1 MQPIKLEIF
10 LDDKTLA
17 GMKSVEGNLA
27 ALESFNRQMVERLQ
41 GELKQLE
48 RQYKQLQK
56 QGLAGDRELAD
67 IQALKGV
74 IGSLK
79 DEIKAYEA
87 AKRQANE
94 TPLVAHDPAPKL
106 NQVKMTMAQIAREL
120 PSLAMGPQMFFLAIS
135 NNIPMFTDAVSNA
148 RREYELMTAAGKKAT
163 PVWKQVASA
172 MFSPQTA
179 LATLITLTVMY
190 SKEIWASIKGLGG
203 ARDATLELLSAE
215 QEMALARN
223 KAQESIKK
231 ERAELELIY
240 SKLRDTSLST
250 RERTA
255 AINEWVKRYPEY
267 AGILDGE
274 QVSLSKLESSYR
286 ALSKEIYANAVAR
299 NYADRIADLSVRKEK
314 EEIRR
319 LNQKLT
325 VARAEE
331 DLKKQEED
339 FSRKEQEGFGTATAK
354 IDARKKV
361 EASRRNVEEQ
371 KRIYNDILGNLQ
383 AYENNIAAIEK
394 RIKTADLFP
403 QPEEGTY
410 DYWTAQKE
418 RSEAVLKEI
427 RSDIKR
433 TLDEAAGEGR
443 DLFSLG
449 IDKSTVEAYRKA
461 TGELKTAEKELKAY
475 ETKERR
481 VPGRTPT
488 DYQNELSDARLR
500 AQRKLEDAR
509 IALMAE
515 GSAKRKALLRQ
526 EYEQTL
532 AAIDKEERELLSR
545 LEKSKKAGNPVAPG
559 EADRIRQDASSQR
572 VIAGVQYMQEVYEE
586 EKQFR
591 EKDRQAWIDYNRE
604 YGSYQEKR
612 LAITQ
617 DYALK
622 IAAAETEGEKAM
634 LKRRREDELKEL
646 DFGEFKK
653 TVNLADV
660 FGNLDTQSTEA
671 LSALRDKLK
680 EYISGAAKE
689 LRPSDLKQL
698 QDALTNIDLKLAD
711 RKPFRE
717 LKRSMDEYAKAQESV
732 QKAQEDLNTVMAGGK
747 VITGVYRD
755 ETGKL
760 TTKLLTQEQA
770 EKKLTEAQ
778 ENRRRK
784 RTAMAQSLQ
793 GVAGEMSSYGQAAD
807 DVVSMLEGF
816 GVSEDENAKRV
827 IEGFNTMSEGIGQFA
842 NSMLSGDIGGMISG
856 VVNTAGGFVKTLGSL
871 FGTDWGG
878 QRSERRY
885 QQAKE
890 RYESYMAVLDKV
902 IAKQKELVASMETD
916 TLANANNSYKKA
928 GELLQQQEE
937 YAREMGKAYLNAG
950 ASKGFLGIGSKASH
964 GTKQREDISSTAWE
978 QARRVLGS
986 DFSKVAD
993 GRMTGLFDLS
1003 YEKLVELRDEATG
1016 FWSELHEDTRKYLEQ
1031 IIESEEAWLEVQ
1043 ETRKE
1048 AMTGISF
1055 ENVRSSFLDMLM
1067 DMDSSTADFADNFE
1081 KYMQKA
1087 MLNSMLSESYNERIK
1102 EWYDSFAEAMEEK
1115 TEWRTGWSGLRRK
1128 RTQVVT
1134 EAAGVLNQA
1143 EHDMLKEAWD
1153 SIVSDALAQ
1162 RDAMKEIFG
1171 WKGDGTESQS
1181 GRGGAFTAMTQEQ
1194 GTLLEGLF
1202 TSLQD
1207 HASGMHKLLE
1217 ELAKSR
1223 KEDHDLLVSIAENTA
1238 YCRYLE
1244 GINEIMEYF
1253 RNNGIKVS

>member
-10 LDDKTLA
+10 LDDRTLA
-17 GMKSVEGNLA
+17 GMKSAEGNIA

-48 RQYKQLQK
+48 RQYRQLQK

-74 IGSLK
+74 IGGLK

-87 AKRQANE
+87 AKRQAGE

-106 NQVKMTMAQIAREL
+106 NQVRMTMAQIAREL

-148 RREYELMTAAGKKAT
+148 RKEYELMTAAGKKAT
-163 PVWKQVASA
+163 PVWKQVAASL
-172 MFSPQTA
+172 FSPQTA
-179 LATLITLTVMY
+179 LAALITLTVVY
-190 SKEIWASIKGLGG
+190 GKEIGEWIKGLFGG
-203 ARDATLELLSAE
+203 KNAMDELRESMRETYEVEKEANTTFVKSRFEMDRVIKSVKEFKGSKEEERKKVTELNRTYGETFGYYQTLSEWYDTLMKKSSDYIEVLVLEQKARKWLDKAVEESDKADKLKAEGVEAHRPWFGAGGKIHKFFGGGSTDQFGSNPALVAYNRKFKGIYDAEE
-215 QEMALARN
+215 DAL
-223 KAQESIKK
+223 K
-231 ERAELELIY
+231 RAEEFQD
-240 SKLRDTSLST
+240 K
-250 RERTA
+250 A
-255 AINEWVKRYPEY
+255 ARIKEGTNINTV
-267 AGILDGE
+267 
-274 QVSLSKLESSYR
+274 VSGSVEELESSIAEKR
-286 ALSKEIYANAVAR
+286 KALK
-299 NYADRIADLSVRKEK
+299 
-314 EEIRR
+314 
-319 LNQKLT
+319 KLT
-325 VARAEE
+325 NKEDYEAAMKVIEAEE
-331 DLKKQEED
+331 KKLETIT
-339 FSRKEQEGFGTATAK
+339 G
-354 IDARKKV
+354 KKNKDGGRN
-361 EASRRNVEEQ
+361 AS
-371 KRIYNDILGNLQ
+371 
-383 AYENNIAAIEK
+383 
-394 RIKTADLFP
+394 
-403 QPEEGTY
+403 
-410 DYWTAQKE
+410 
-418 RSEAVLKEI
+418 
-427 RSDIKR
+427 
-433 TLDEAAGEGR
+433 
-443 DLFSLG
+443 
-449 IDKSTVEAYRKA
+449 
-461 TGELKTAEKELKAY
+461 
-475 ETKERR
+475 
-481 VPGRTPT
+481 
-488 DYQNELSDARLR
+488 DYQDALSDARLR

-572 VIAGVQYMQEVYEE
+572 VVAGVQYMQDVYDE

-660 FGNLDTQSTEA
+660 FGNLDTQSTES

-717 LKRSMDEYAKAQESV
+717 LKRSMDEYAKAQGTV

-747 VITGVYRD
+747 VITGLYRD

-760 TTKLLTQEQA
+760 VTGLLTQEQA

-816 GVSEDENAKRV
+816 GVSVDENAKRV

-964 GTKQREDISSTAWE
+964 GTKQREGISSTAWE

-1031 IIESEEAWLEVQ
+1031 IIESEEAWQEVQ

-1055 ENVRSSFLDMLM
+1055 ESVRSSFLDMLM

-1081 KYMQKA
+1081 KYMQRA
-1087 MLNSMLSESYNERIK
+1087 MLNSMLSESYNERLRK
-1102 EWYDSFAEAMEEK
+1102 WYDSFAEAMEEK
-1115 TEWRTGWSGLRRK
+1115 TEWRTGQGRRGRNRYK
-1128 RTQVVT
+1128 VTT
-1134 EAAGVLNQA
+1134 EAAGVLSQTEYDA
-1143 EHDMLKEAWD
+1143 LKESWD
-1153 SIVSDALAQ
+1153 SIVSDALAE

-1171 WKGDGTESQS
+1171 WQGDPASSQS
-1181 GRGGAFTAMTQEQ
+1181 GRNGASTTMTQEQ

-1244 GINEIMEYF
+1244 SINEIMEYF
-1253 RNNGIKVS
+1253 RNNGIEVS

>member
-10 LDDKTLA
+10 LDDRTLA
-17 GMKSVEGNLA
+17 GMKSAEGNIA

-48 RQYKQLQK
+48 RQYRQLQK

-74 IGSLK
+74 IGGLK

-87 AKRQANE
+87 AKRQAGE

-106 NQVKMTMAQIAREL
+106 NQVRMTMAQIAREL

-148 RREYELMTAAGKKAT
+148 RKEYELMTAAGKKAT
-163 PVWKQVASA
+163 PVWKQVAASL
-172 MFSPQTA
+172 FSPQTA
-179 LATLITLTVMY
+179 LAALITLTVVY
-190 SKEIWASIKGLGG
+190 GKEIGEWIKGLFGG
-203 ARDATLELLSAE
+203 KNAMDELRESMRETYEVEKEANATFVKSRF
-215 QEMALARN
+215 EMDRV
-223 KAQESIKK
+223 IKSVK
-231 ERAELELIY
+231 EF
-240 SKLRDTSLST
+240 K
-250 RERTA
+250 
-255 AINEWVKRYPEY
+255 
-267 AGILDGE
+267 G
-274 QVSLSKLESSYR
+274 
-286 ALSKEIYANAVAR
+286 SKEEERKKVTELNRTYGETFGYYQTLSEWYDTLMKKSSDYIEVLVLEQKARKWLDKAVEESDKADKLKAEGAESHRPWFGAGGKIHKFFGGGSTDQFGSDPASVAYNKMLKDIYDA
-299 NYADRIADLSVRKEK
+299 
-314 EEIRR
+314 EEDA
-319 LNQKLT
+319 LK
-325 VARAEE
+325 RAEE
-331 DLKKQEED
+331 FQDKAARIKEGTNINTVVSGSVEELENSIAEKRKALKKLTNKED
-339 FSRKEQEGFGTATAK
+339 
-354 IDARKKV
+354 
-361 EASRRNVEEQ
+361 
-371 KRIYNDILGNLQ
+371 Y
-383 AYENNIAAIEK
+383 
-394 RIKTADLFP
+394 
-403 QPEEGTY
+403 
-410 DYWTAQKE
+410 
-418 RSEAVLKEI
+418 
-427 RSDIKR
+427 
-433 TLDEAAGEGR
+433 EAAMKVIEAEEKKLETITGKKNKDGGR
-443 DLFSLG
+443 NAS
-449 IDKSTVEAYRKA
+449 
-461 TGELKTAEKELKAY
+461 
-475 ETKERR
+475 
-481 VPGRTPT
+481 
-488 DYQNELSDARLR
+488 DYQDALSDARLR

-572 VIAGVQYMQEVYEE
+572 VVAGVQYMQDVYDE

-634 LKRRREDELKEL
+634 LKRRCEDELKEL

-660 FGNLDTQSTEA
+660 FGNLDAQSTEA

-717 LKRSMDEYAKAQESV
+717 LKRSMDEYANAQGTV
-732 QKAQEDLNTVMAGGK
+732 QKAQEDLNTVMTGGK
-747 VITGVYRD
+747 VITGLYRD

-760 TTKLLTQEQA
+760 VTGLLTQEQA

-816 GVSEDENAKRV
+816 GVSVDENAKRV

-964 GTKQREDISSTAWE
+964 GTKQREGISSTAWE

-1031 IIESEEAWLEVQ
+1031 IIESEEAWQEVQ

-1055 ENVRSSFLDMLM
+1055 ESVRSSFLDMLM

-1081 KYMQKA
+1081 KYMQRA
-1087 MLNSMLSESYNERIK
+1087 MLNSMLSESYNERLRK
-1102 EWYDSFAEAMEEK
+1102 WYDSFAEAMEEK
-1115 TEWRTGWSGLRRK
+1115 TEWRTGQGRRGRNRYK
-1128 RTQVVT
+1128 VTT
-1134 EAAGVLNQA
+1134 EAAGVLSQTEYDA
-1143 EHDMLKEAWD
+1143 LKESWD
-1153 SIVSDALAQ
+1153 SIVSDALAE

-1171 WKGDGTESQS
+1171 WQGDPASSQS
-1181 GRGGAFTAMTQEQ
+1181 GRNGAFTTMTQEQ

-1244 GINEIMEYF
+1244 SINEIMEYF
-1253 RNNGIKVS
+1253 RNNGIEVS

>member
-10 LDDKTLA
+10 LDDRTLA
-17 GMKSVEGNLA
+17 GMKSAEGNIA

-48 RQYKQLQK
+48 RQYRQLQK

-74 IGSLK
+74 IGGLK

-87 AKRQANE
+87 AKKQAGE

-106 NQVKMTMAQIAREL
+106 NQVRMTMAQIAREL

-148 RREYELMTAAGKKAT
+148 RKEYELMTAAGKKAT
-163 PVWKQVASA
+163 PVWKQVAASL
-172 MFSPQTA
+172 FSPQTA
-179 LATLITLTVMY
+179 LAALITLTVVY
-190 SKEIWASIKGLGG
+190 GKEIGEWIKGLFGG
-203 ARDATLELLSAE
+203 KNAMDELRESMRETYEVEKEANATFVKSRFEMDRVIKSVKEFKGSKEEERKKVTELNRTYGETFGYYQTLSEWYDTLMKKSSDYIEILVLEQKARKWLDKAVEESDKADKLKAEGAESHRPWFGAGGKIHKFFGGGSTDQFGSDPALVAYNRKLKGIYDAEE
-215 QEMALARN
+215 DAL
-223 KAQESIKK
+223 K
-231 ERAELELIY
+231 RAEEFQD
-240 SKLRDTSLST
+240 K
-250 RERTA
+250 A
-255 AINEWVKRYPEY
+255 ARIKEGTNINTV
-267 AGILDGE
+267 
-274 QVSLSKLESSYR
+274 VSGSVEELESSIAEKR
-286 ALSKEIYANAVAR
+286 KALK
-299 NYADRIADLSVRKEK
+299 
-314 EEIRR
+314 
-319 LNQKLT
+319 KLT
-325 VARAEE
+325 NKEDYEAAMKVIEAEE
-331 DLKKQEED
+331 KKLETIT
-339 FSRKEQEGFGTATAK
+339 G
-354 IDARKKV
+354 KKNKDGGRN
-361 EASRRNVEEQ
+361 AS
-371 KRIYNDILGNLQ
+371 
-383 AYENNIAAIEK
+383 
-394 RIKTADLFP
+394 
-403 QPEEGTY
+403 
-410 DYWTAQKE
+410 
-418 RSEAVLKEI
+418 
-427 RSDIKR
+427 
-433 TLDEAAGEGR
+433 
-443 DLFSLG
+443 
-449 IDKSTVEAYRKA
+449 
-461 TGELKTAEKELKAY
+461 
-475 ETKERR
+475 
-481 VPGRTPT
+481 
-488 DYQNELSDARLR
+488 DYQDALSDARLR

-572 VIAGVQYMQEVYEE
+572 VVAGVQYMQDVYDE

-660 FGNLDTQSTEA
+660 FGNLDAQSTEA
-671 LSALRDKLK
+671 LSTLRDKLK

-717 LKRSMDEYAKAQESV
+717 LKRSMDEYANAQETV

-747 VITGVYRD
+747 VITGLYRD

-760 TTKLLTQEQA
+760 VTGLLTQEQA
-770 EKKLTEAQ
+770 EKKLAEAQ

-816 GVSEDENAKRV
+816 GVSVDENAKRV

-964 GTKQREDISSTAWE
+964 GTKQREGISSTAWE

-1031 IIESEEAWLEVQ
+1031 IIESEEAWQEVQ

-1055 ENVRSSFLDMLM
+1055 ESVRSSFLDMLM

-1087 MLNSMLSESYNERIK
+1087 MLNSMLSESYNGRLR

-1115 TEWRTGWSGLRRK
+1115 TEWRTGQGRRGRNRYK
-1128 RTQVVT
+1128 VTT
-1134 EAAGVLNQA
+1134 EAAGVLSQTEYDA
-1143 EHDMLKEAWD
+1143 LKDSWN
-1153 SIVSDALAQ
+1153 SIVSDALAE

-1171 WKGDGTESQS
+1171 WQGDPASSQS
-1181 GRGGAFTAMTQEQ
+1181 GRSGAFTTMTQEQ

-1223 KEDHDLLVSIAENTA
+1223 KEDRDLLVSIAENTA

-1244 GINEIMEYF
+1244 SINEIMEYF
-1253 RNNGIKVS
+1253 RNNGIEVS

>member
-1 MQPIKLEIF
+1 
-10 LDDKTLA
+10 
-17 GMKSVEGNLA
+17 MKSAEGNIA

-148 RREYELMTAAGKKAT
+148 RKEYELMTAAGKKAT
-163 PVWKQVASA
+163 PVWKQVAASL
-172 MFSPQTA
+172 FSPQTA
-179 LATLITLTVMY
+179 LAALITLTVVY
-190 SKEIWASIKGLGG
+190 GKEIGEWIKGLFGG
-203 ARDATLELLSAE
+203 KNAMDELRESMRETYEVEKEANATFVKSRF
-215 QEMALARN
+215 EMDRV
-223 KAQESIKK
+223 IK
-231 ERAELELIY
+231 
-240 SKLRDTSLST
+240 SV
-250 RERTA
+250 REF
-255 AINEWVKRYPEY
+255 K
-267 AGILDGE
+267 G
-274 QVSLSKLESSYR
+274 
-286 ALSKEIYANAVAR
+286 SKEEERKKVTELNRTYGETFGYYQTLSEWYDTLMKKSSDYIEILVLEQKARKWLDKAVEESDKADKLKAEGVESHRPWFGAGGKIHKFFGGGSTDQFGSDPALVAYNKMLKDIYDA
-299 NYADRIADLSVRKEK
+299 
-314 EEIRR
+314 EEDA
-319 LNQKLT
+319 LK
-325 VARAEE
+325 RAEE
-331 DLKKQEED
+331 FQDKAARIKEGTNINTVVSGSVEELENSIAEKRKALKKLTNKED
-339 FSRKEQEGFGTATAK
+339 
-354 IDARKKV
+354 
-361 EASRRNVEEQ
+361 
-371 KRIYNDILGNLQ
+371 Y
-383 AYENNIAAIEK
+383 
-394 RIKTADLFP
+394 
-403 QPEEGTY
+403 
-410 DYWTAQKE
+410 
-418 RSEAVLKEI
+418 
-427 RSDIKR
+427 
-433 TLDEAAGEGR
+433 EAAMKVIEAEEKKLETITGKKNKDGGR
-443 DLFSLG
+443 NAS
-449 IDKSTVEAYRKA
+449 
-461 TGELKTAEKELKAY
+461 
-475 ETKERR
+475 
-481 VPGRTPT
+481 
-488 DYQNELSDARLR
+488 DYQDALSDARLR

-559 EADRIRQDASSQR
+559 EAGRIRQDASSQR

-717 LKRSMDEYAKAQESV
+717 LKRSMDEYANAQETAR
-732 QKAQEDLNTVMAGGK
+732 QAQEDLNTVMAGGK
-747 VITGVYRD
+747 VITSLYRD

-760 TTKLLTQEQA
+760 VTELLTQEQA
-770 EKKLTEAQ
+770 EKKLSEAQ

-816 GVSEDENAKRV
+816 GVSVDENAKRV

-964 GTKQREDISSTAWE
+964 GTKQREGISSTAWE

-1031 IIESEEAWLEVQ
+1031 IIESEEAWQEVQ

-1115 TEWRTGWSGLRRK
+1115 TEWRTGQGRRGRSRYK
-1128 RTQVVT
+1128 VVT
-1134 EAAGVLNQA
+1134 EAAGVLNET

-1171 WKGDGTESQS
+1171 WQGDSAGSQS
-1181 GRGGAFTAMTQEQ
+1181 GRSGAFTTMTQEQ

>member
-10 LDDKTLA
+10 LDDRTLA
-17 GMKSVEGNLA
+17 GMKSAEGNIA

-41 GELKQLE
+41 KELKQLE
-48 RQYKQLQK
+48 RQYRQLQK

-74 IGSLK
+74 IGGLK

-87 AKRQANE
+87 AKRQAGE

-106 NQVKMTMAQIAREL
+106 NQVRMTMAQIAREL

-148 RREYELMTAAGKKAT
+148 RKEYELMTAAGKKAT
-163 PVWKQVASA
+163 PVWKQVAASL
-172 MFSPQTA
+172 FSPQTA
-179 LATLITLTVMY
+179 LAALITLTVVY
-190 SKEIWASIKGLGG
+190 RKEIGEWIKGLFGG
-203 ARDATLELLSAE
+203 KNAMDELRESMRETYEVEKEANATFVKSRFEMDRVIKSVKEFKGSKEEERKKVTELNRTYGETFGYYQTLSEWYDTLMKKSSDYIEVLVLEQKARKWLDKAVEESDKADKLKAEGVEAHRPWFGAGGKIHKFFGGGSTDQFGSDPALVAYNRKLKGIYDAEE
-215 QEMALARN
+215 DAL
-223 KAQESIKK
+223 K
-231 ERAELELIY
+231 RAEEFQD
-240 SKLRDTSLST
+240 K
-250 RERTA
+250 A
-255 AINEWVKRYPEY
+255 ARIKEGTNINTV
-267 AGILDGE
+267 
-274 QVSLSKLESSYR
+274 VSGSVEELESSIAEKR
-286 ALSKEIYANAVAR
+286 KALK
-299 NYADRIADLSVRKEK
+299 
-314 EEIRR
+314 
-319 LNQKLT
+319 KLT
-325 VARAEE
+325 NKEDYEAAMKVIEAEE
-331 DLKKQEED
+331 KKLETIT
-339 FSRKEQEGFGTATAK
+339 G
-354 IDARKKV
+354 KKNKDGGRN
-361 EASRRNVEEQ
+361 AS
-371 KRIYNDILGNLQ
+371 
-383 AYENNIAAIEK
+383 
-394 RIKTADLFP
+394 
-403 QPEEGTY
+403 
-410 DYWTAQKE
+410 
-418 RSEAVLKEI
+418 
-427 RSDIKR
+427 
-433 TLDEAAGEGR
+433 
-443 DLFSLG
+443 
-449 IDKSTVEAYRKA
+449 
-461 TGELKTAEKELKAY
+461 
-475 ETKERR
+475 
-481 VPGRTPT
+481 
-488 DYQNELSDARLR
+488 DYQDALSDARLR

-572 VIAGVQYMQEVYEE
+572 VVAGVQYMQDVYDE

-660 FGNLDTQSTEA
+660 FGNLDAQSTEA

-717 LKRSMDEYAKAQESV
+717 LKRSMDEYANAQETV

-747 VITGVYRD
+747 VITGLYRD

-760 TTKLLTQEQA
+760 VTGLLTQEQA
-770 EKKLTEAQ
+770 EKKLAEAQ

-816 GVSEDENAKRV
+816 GVSVDENAKRV

-964 GTKQREDISSTAWE
+964 GTKQREGISSTAWE

-1031 IIESEEAWLEVQ
+1031 IIESEEAWQEVQ

-1055 ENVRSSFLDMLM
+1055 ESVRSSFLDMLM

-1087 MLNSMLSESYNERIK
+1087 MLNSMLSESYNGRLR

-1115 TEWRTGWSGLRRK
+1115 TEWRTGQGRRGRNRYK
-1128 RTQVVT
+1128 VTT
-1134 EAAGVLNQA
+1134 EAAGVLSQTEYDA
-1143 EHDMLKEAWD
+1143 LKESWD
-1153 SIVSDALAQ
+1153 SIVSDALAE

-1171 WKGDGTESQS
+1171 WQGDPASSQS
-1181 GRGGAFTAMTQEQ
+1181 GRSGAFTTMTREQ

-1223 KEDHDLLVSIAENTA
+1223 KEDHDLLVSITENTA

-1244 GINEIMEYF
+1244 SINEIMEYF
-1253 RNNGIKVS
+1253 RNNGIEVS

>member
-1 MQPIKLEIF
+1 
-10 LDDKTLA
+10 
-17 GMKSVEGNLA
+17 MKSAEGNLA

-135 NNIPMFTDAVSNA
+135 NNIPMFTDAVGNA
-148 RREYELMTAAGKKAT
+148 RKEYELMTAAGKKAT
-163 PVWKQVASA
+163 PVWKQVAASL
-172 MFSPQTA
+172 FSPQTA
-179 LATLITLTVMY
+179 LAALITLTVVY
-190 SKEIWASIKGLGG
+190 GKEIGEWIKGLFGG
-203 ARDATLELLSAE
+203 KNAMDELRESMRETYEVEKEANATFVKSRF
-215 QEMALARN
+215 EMDRV
-223 KAQESIKK
+223 IK
-231 ERAELELIY
+231 
-240 SKLRDTSLST
+240 SV
-250 RERTA
+250 REF
-255 AINEWVKRYPEY
+255 K
-267 AGILDGE
+267 G
-274 QVSLSKLESSYR
+274 
-286 ALSKEIYANAVAR
+286 SKEEERKKVTELNRTYGETFGYYQTLSEWYDTLMKKSSDYIEILVLEQKARKWLDKAVEESDKADKLKAEGVESHRPWFGAGGKIHKFFGGGSTDQFGSDPALVAYNKMLKDIYDA
-299 NYADRIADLSVRKEK
+299 
-314 EEIRR
+314 EEDA
-319 LNQKLT
+319 LK
-325 VARAEE
+325 RAEE
-331 DLKKQEED
+331 FQDKAARIKEGTNINTVVSGSVEELENSIAEKRKALKKLTNKED
-339 FSRKEQEGFGTATAK
+339 
-354 IDARKKV
+354 
-361 EASRRNVEEQ
+361 
-371 KRIYNDILGNLQ
+371 Y
-383 AYENNIAAIEK
+383 
-394 RIKTADLFP
+394 
-403 QPEEGTY
+403 
-410 DYWTAQKE
+410 
-418 RSEAVLKEI
+418 
-427 RSDIKR
+427 
-433 TLDEAAGEGR
+433 EAAMKVIEAEEKKLETITGKKNKDGGR
-443 DLFSLG
+443 NAS
-449 IDKSTVEAYRKA
+449 
-461 TGELKTAEKELKAY
+461 
-475 ETKERR
+475 
-481 VPGRTPT
+481 
-488 DYQNELSDARLR
+488 DYQDALSDARLR

-559 EADRIRQDASSQR
+559 EAGRIRQDASSQR

-717 LKRSMDEYAKAQESV
+717 LKRSMDEYANAQETAR
-732 QKAQEDLNTVMAGGK
+732 QAQEDLNTVMAGGK
-747 VITGVYRD
+747 VITGLYRD

-760 TTKLLTQEQA
+760 VTELLTQEQA
-770 EKKLTEAQ
+770 EKKLSEAQ

-816 GVSEDENAKRV
+816 GVSVDENAKRV

-964 GTKQREDISSTAWE
+964 GTKQREGISSTAWE

-1031 IIESEEAWLEVQ
+1031 IIESEEAWQEVQ

-1115 TEWRTGWSGLRRK
+1115 TEWRTGQGRRGRSRYK
-1128 RTQVVT
+1128 VVT
-1134 EAAGVLNQA
+1134 EAAGVLNET

-1171 WKGDGTESQS
+1171 WQGDSAGSQS
-1181 GRGGAFTAMTQEQ
+1181 GRSGAFTTMTQEQ

>member
-10 LDDKTLA
+10 LDDRTLA
-17 GMKSVEGNLA
+17 GMKSAEGNIA

-48 RQYKQLQK
+48 RQYRQLQK

-74 IGSLK
+74 IGGLK

-87 AKRQANE
+87 AKKQASE

-106 NQVKMTMAQIAREL
+106 NQVRMTMAQIAREL

-148 RREYELMTAAGKKAT
+148 RKEYELMTAAGKKAT
-163 PVWKQVASA
+163 PVWKQVAASL
-172 MFSPQTA
+172 FSPQTA
-179 LATLITLTVMY
+179 LAALITLTVVY
-190 SKEIWASIKGLGG
+190 GKEIGEWIKGLFGG
-203 ARDATLELLSAE
+203 KNAMDELRESMRETYEVEKEANATFVKSRFEMDRVIKSVKEFKGSKEEERKKVTELNRTYGETFGYYQTLSEWYDTLMKKSSDYIEVLVLEQKARKWLDKAVEESDKADKLKAEGAEAHRPWFGAGGKIHKFFGGGSTDQFGSDPALVAYNRKLKGIYDAEE
-215 QEMALARN
+215 DAL
-223 KAQESIKK
+223 K
-231 ERAELELIY
+231 RAEEFQD
-240 SKLRDTSLST
+240 K
-250 RERTA
+250 A
-255 AINEWVKRYPEY
+255 ARIKEGTNINTV
-267 AGILDGE
+267 
-274 QVSLSKLESSYR
+274 VSGSVEELESSIAEKR
-286 ALSKEIYANAVAR
+286 KALK
-299 NYADRIADLSVRKEK
+299 
-314 EEIRR
+314 
-319 LNQKLT
+319 KLT
-325 VARAEE
+325 NKEDYEAAMKVIEAEE
-331 DLKKQEED
+331 KKLETIT
-339 FSRKEQEGFGTATAK
+339 G
-354 IDARKKV
+354 KKNKDGGRN
-361 EASRRNVEEQ
+361 AS
-371 KRIYNDILGNLQ
+371 
-383 AYENNIAAIEK
+383 
-394 RIKTADLFP
+394 
-403 QPEEGTY
+403 
-410 DYWTAQKE
+410 
-418 RSEAVLKEI
+418 
-427 RSDIKR
+427 
-433 TLDEAAGEGR
+433 
-443 DLFSLG
+443 
-449 IDKSTVEAYRKA
+449 
-461 TGELKTAEKELKAY
+461 
-475 ETKERR
+475 
-481 VPGRTPT
+481 
-488 DYQNELSDARLR
+488 DYQDALSDARLR

-572 VIAGVQYMQEVYEE
+572 VVAGVQYMQDVYDE

-660 FGNLDTQSTEA
+660 FGNLDAQSTEA

-717 LKRSMDEYAKAQESV
+717 LKRSMDEYANAQGTV

-747 VITGVYRD
+747 VITGLYRD

-760 TTKLLTQEQA
+760 VTGLLTQEQA

-816 GVSEDENAKRV
+816 GVSVDENAKRV

-964 GTKQREDISSTAWE
+964 GTKQREGISSTAWE

-1031 IIESEEAWLEVQ
+1031 IIESEEAWQEVQ

-1055 ENVRSSFLDMLM
+1055 ESVRSSFLDMLM

-1087 MLNSMLSESYNERIK
+1087 MLNSMLSESYNGRLR

-1115 TEWRTGWSGLRRK
+1115 TEWRTGQGRRGRNRYK
-1128 RTQVVT
+1128 VTT
-1134 EAAGVLNQA
+1134 EAAGVLSQTEYDA
-1143 EHDMLKEAWD
+1143 LKDSWN
-1153 SIVSDALAQ
+1153 SIVSDALAE

-1171 WKGDGTESQS
+1171 WQGDPASSQS
-1181 GRGGAFTAMTQEQ
+1181 GRSGAFTTMTREQ

-1223 KEDHDLLVSIAENTA
+1223 KEDRDLLVSIAENTA

-1244 GINEIMEYF
+1244 SINEIMEYF
-1253 RNNGIKVS
+1253 RNNGIEVS

>member
-10 LDDKTLA
+10 LDDRTLA
-17 GMKSVEGNLA
+17 GMKSAEGNIA

-41 GELKQLE
+41 KELKQLE
-48 RQYKQLQK
+48 RQYRQLQK

-74 IGSLK
+74 IGGLK

-87 AKRQANE
+87 AKRQAGE

-106 NQVKMTMAQIAREL
+106 NQVRMTMAQIAREL

-148 RREYELMTAAGKKAT
+148 RKEYELMTAAGKKAT
-163 PVWKQVASA
+163 PVWKQVAASL
-172 MFSPQTA
+172 FSPQTA
-179 LATLITLTVMY
+179 LAALITLTVVY
-190 SKEIWASIKGLGG
+190 RKEIGEWIKGLFGG
-203 ARDATLELLSAE
+203 KNAMDELRESMRETYEVEKEANATFVKSRF
-215 QEMALARN
+215 EMDRV
-223 KAQESIKK
+223 IKSVK
-231 ERAELELIY
+231 EF
-240 SKLRDTSLST
+240 K
-250 RERTA
+250 
-255 AINEWVKRYPEY
+255 
-267 AGILDGE
+267 G
-274 QVSLSKLESSYR
+274 
-286 ALSKEIYANAVAR
+286 SKEEERKKVTELNRTYGETFGYYQTLSEWYDTLMKKSSDYIEVLVLEQKARKWLDKAVEESDKADKLKAEGVEAHRPWFGAGGKIHKFFGGGSTDQFGSDPALVAYNRKLKGIYDA
-299 NYADRIADLSVRKEK
+299 
-314 EEIRR
+314 EEDA
-319 LNQKLT
+319 LK
-325 VARAEE
+325 RAEE
-331 DLKKQEED
+331 FQDKAARIKEGTNINTVVSGSVEELENSIAEKRKALKKLTNKED
-339 FSRKEQEGFGTATAK
+339 
-354 IDARKKV
+354 
-361 EASRRNVEEQ
+361 
-371 KRIYNDILGNLQ
+371 Y
-383 AYENNIAAIEK
+383 
-394 RIKTADLFP
+394 
-403 QPEEGTY
+403 
-410 DYWTAQKE
+410 
-418 RSEAVLKEI
+418 
-427 RSDIKR
+427 
-433 TLDEAAGEGR
+433 EAAMKVIEAEEKKLETITGKKNKDGGR
-443 DLFSLG
+443 NAS
-449 IDKSTVEAYRKA
+449 
-461 TGELKTAEKELKAY
+461 
-475 ETKERR
+475 
-481 VPGRTPT
+481 
-488 DYQNELSDARLR
+488 DYQDALSDARLR

-572 VIAGVQYMQEVYEE
+572 VVAGVQYMQDVYDE
-586 EKQFR
+586 EKQFW

-660 FGNLDTQSTEA
+660 FGNLDAQSTEA

-717 LKRSMDEYAKAQESV
+717 LKRSMDEYANAQETV

-747 VITGVYRD
+747 VITGLYRD

-760 TTKLLTQEQA
+760 VTGLLTQEQA
-770 EKKLTEAQ
+770 EKKLAEAQ

-816 GVSEDENAKRV
+816 GVSVDENAKRV

-964 GTKQREDISSTAWE
+964 GTKQREGISSTAWE

-1031 IIESEEAWLEVQ
+1031 IIESEEAWQEVQ

-1055 ENVRSSFLDMLM
+1055 ESVRSSFLDMLM

-1087 MLNSMLSESYNERIK
+1087 MLNSMLSESYNGRLR

-1115 TEWRTGWSGLRRK
+1115 TEWRTGQGRRGRNRYK
-1128 RTQVVT
+1128 VTT
-1134 EAAGVLNQA
+1134 EAAGVLSQTEYDA
-1143 EHDMLKEAWD
+1143 LKDSWN
-1153 SIVSDALAQ
+1153 SIVSDALAE

-1171 WKGDGTESQS
+1171 WQGDPASSQS
-1181 GRGGAFTAMTQEQ
+1181 GRSGAFTTMTQEQ

-1244 GINEIMEYF
+1244 SINEIMEYF
-1253 RNNGIKVS
+1253 RNNGIEVS

>member
-17 GMKSVEGNLA
+17 GMKSAEGNIA

-148 RREYELMTAAGKKAT
+148 RKEYELMTAAGKKAT
-163 PVWKQVASA
+163 PVWKQVAASL
-172 MFSPQTA
+172 FSPQTA
-179 LATLITLTVMY
+179 LAALITLTVVY
-190 SKEIWASIKGLGG
+190 GKEIGEWIKGLFGG
-203 ARDATLELLSAE
+203 KNAMDELRESMRETYEVEKEANATFVKSRF
-215 QEMALARN
+215 EMDRV
-223 KAQESIKK
+223 IK
-231 ERAELELIY
+231 
-240 SKLRDTSLST
+240 SV
-250 RERTA
+250 REF
-255 AINEWVKRYPEY
+255 K
-267 AGILDGE
+267 G
-274 QVSLSKLESSYR
+274 
-286 ALSKEIYANAVAR
+286 SKEEERKKVTELNRTYGETFGYYQTLSEWYDTLMKKSSDYIEILVLEQKARKWLDKAVEESDKADKLKAEGVESHRPWFGAGGKIHKFFGGGSTDQFGSDPALVAYNKMLKDIYDA
-299 NYADRIADLSVRKEK
+299 
-314 EEIRR
+314 EEDA
-319 LNQKLT
+319 LK
-325 VARAEE
+325 RAEE
-331 DLKKQEED
+331 FQDKAARIKEGTNINTVVSGSVEELENSIAEKRKALKKLTNKED
-339 FSRKEQEGFGTATAK
+339 
-354 IDARKKV
+354 
-361 EASRRNVEEQ
+361 
-371 KRIYNDILGNLQ
+371 Y
-383 AYENNIAAIEK
+383 
-394 RIKTADLFP
+394 
-403 QPEEGTY
+403 
-410 DYWTAQKE
+410 
-418 RSEAVLKEI
+418 
-427 RSDIKR
+427 
-433 TLDEAAGEGR
+433 EAAMKVIEAEEKKLETITGKKNKDGGR
-443 DLFSLG
+443 NAS
-449 IDKSTVEAYRKA
+449 
-461 TGELKTAEKELKAY
+461 
-475 ETKERR
+475 
-481 VPGRTPT
+481 
-488 DYQNELSDARLR
+488 DYQDALSDARLR

-559 EADRIRQDASSQR
+559 EAGRIRQDASSQR

-698 QDALTNIDLKLAD
+698 QDALTNIDLKLTD

-717 LKRSMDEYAKAQESV
+717 LKRSMDEYANAQETAR
-732 QKAQEDLNTVMAGGK
+732 QAQEDLNTVMAGGK
-747 VITGVYRD
+747 VITGLYRD

-760 TTKLLTQEQA
+760 VTELLTQEQA
-770 EKKLTEAQ
+770 EKKLSEAQ

-784 RTAMAQSLQ
+784 RTAMAQSLH

-816 GVSEDENAKRV
+816 GVSVDENAKRV

-964 GTKQREDISSTAWE
+964 GTKQREGISSTAWE

-1031 IIESEEAWLEVQ
+1031 IIESEEAWQEVQ

-1115 TEWRTGWSGLRRK
+1115 TEWRTGQGRRGRSRYK
-1128 RTQVVT
+1128 VVT
-1134 EAAGVLNQA
+1134 EAAGVLNET

-1171 WKGDGTESQS
+1171 WQGDSAGSQS
-1181 GRGGAFTAMTQEQ
+1181 GRSGAFTTMTQEQ

>member
-1 MQPIKLEIF
+1 
-10 LDDKTLA
+10 
-17 GMKSVEGNLA
+17 MKSAEGNIA

-48 RQYKQLQK
+48 RQYRQLQK

-74 IGSLK
+74 IGGLK

-87 AKRQANE
+87 AKRQAGE

-106 NQVKMTMAQIAREL
+106 NQVRMTMAQIAWEL

-148 RREYELMTAAGKKAT
+148 RKEYELMTAAGKKAT
-163 PVWKQVASA
+163 PVWKQVAASL
-172 MFSPQTA
+172 FSPQTA
-179 LATLITLTVMY
+179 LAALITLTVVY
-190 SKEIWASIKGLGG
+190 GKEIGEWIKGLFGG
-203 ARDATLELLSAE
+203 KNAMDELRESMRETYEVEKEANATFVKSRFEMDRVIKSVKEFKGSKEEERKKVTELNRTYGETFGYYQTLSEWYDTLMKKSSDYIEVLVLEQKARKWLDKAVEESDKADKLKAEGAESHRPWFGAGGKIHKFFGGGSTDQFGSDPASVVYNKKLKDIYDAEE
-215 QEMALARN
+215 DAL
-223 KAQESIKK
+223 K
-231 ERAELELIY
+231 RAEEFQD
-240 SKLRDTSLST
+240 K
-250 RERTA
+250 A
-255 AINEWVKRYPEY
+255 ARIKEGTNINTV
-267 AGILDGE
+267 
-274 QVSLSKLESSYR
+274 VSGSVEELESSIAEKR
-286 ALSKEIYANAVAR
+286 KALK
-299 NYADRIADLSVRKEK
+299 
-314 EEIRR
+314 
-319 LNQKLT
+319 KLT
-325 VARAEE
+325 NKEDYEAAMKVIEAEE
-331 DLKKQEED
+331 KKLETIT
-339 FSRKEQEGFGTATAK
+339 G
-354 IDARKKV
+354 KKNKDGGRN
-361 EASRRNVEEQ
+361 AS
-371 KRIYNDILGNLQ
+371 
-383 AYENNIAAIEK
+383 
-394 RIKTADLFP
+394 
-403 QPEEGTY
+403 
-410 DYWTAQKE
+410 
-418 RSEAVLKEI
+418 
-427 RSDIKR
+427 
-433 TLDEAAGEGR
+433 
-443 DLFSLG
+443 
-449 IDKSTVEAYRKA
+449 
-461 TGELKTAEKELKAY
+461 
-475 ETKERR
+475 
-481 VPGRTPT
+481 
-488 DYQNELSDARLR
+488 DYQDALSDARLR

-572 VIAGVQYMQEVYEE
+572 VVAGVQYMQDVYDE

-660 FGNLDTQSTEA
+660 FGNLDTQSTES

-717 LKRSMDEYAKAQESV
+717 LKRSMDEYAKAQETV

-747 VITGVYRD
+747 VITGQYRD

-760 TTKLLTQEQA
+760 VTGLLTQEQA

-816 GVSEDENAKRV
+816 GVSVDENAKRV

-964 GTKQREDISSTAWE
+964 GTKQREGISSTAWE

-1031 IIESEEAWLEVQ
+1031 IIESEEAWQEVQ

-1055 ENVRSSFLDMLM
+1055 ESVRSSFLDMLM

-1081 KYMQKA
+1081 KYMQRA
-1087 MLNSMLSESYNERIK
+1087 MLNSMLSESYNERLRK
-1102 EWYDSFAEAMEEK
+1102 WYDSFAEAMEEK
-1115 TEWRTGWSGLRRK
+1115 TEWRTGQGRRGRNRYK
-1128 RTQVVT
+1128 VTT
-1134 EAAGVLNQA
+1134 EAAGVLSQTEYDA
-1143 EHDMLKEAWD
+1143 LKESWD
-1153 SIVSDALAQ
+1153 SIVSDALAE

-1171 WKGDGTESQS
+1171 WQGDPASSQS
-1181 GRGGAFTAMTQEQ
+1181 GRSGAFTTMTQEQ

-1223 KEDHDLLVSIAENTA
+1223 KEDHDLLVSIVENTA

-1244 GINEIMEYF
+1244 SINEIMEYF
-1253 RNNGIKVS
+1253 RNNGIEVS

>member
-10 LDDKTLA
+10 LDDRTLA
-17 GMKSVEGNLA
+17 GMKSAEGNIA

-41 GELKQLE
+41 KELKQLE
-48 RQYKQLQK
+48 RQYRQLQK
-56 QGLAGDRELAD
+56 QGFAGDRELAD

-74 IGSLK
+74 IGGLK

-87 AKRQANE
+87 AKRQAGE

-106 NQVKMTMAQIAREL
+106 NQVRMTMAQIAREL

-148 RREYELMTAAGKKAT
+148 RKEYELMTAAGKKAT
-163 PVWKQVASA
+163 PVWKQVAASL
-172 MFSPQTA
+172 FSPQTA
-179 LATLITLTVMY
+179 LAALITLTVVY
-190 SKEIWASIKGLGG
+190 RKEIGEWIKGLFGG
-203 ARDATLELLSAE
+203 KNAMDELRESMRETYEVEKEANATFVKSRF
-215 QEMALARN
+215 EMDRV
-223 KAQESIKK
+223 IKSVK
-231 ERAELELIY
+231 EF
-240 SKLRDTSLST
+240 K
-250 RERTA
+250 
-255 AINEWVKRYPEY
+255 
-267 AGILDGE
+267 G
-274 QVSLSKLESSYR
+274 
-286 ALSKEIYANAVAR
+286 SKEEERKKVTELNRTYGETFGYYQTLSEWYDTLMKKSSDYIEVLVLEQKARKWLDKAVEESDKADKLKAEGVEAHRPWFGAGGKIHKFFGGGSTDQFGSDPALVAYNRKLKGIYDA
-299 NYADRIADLSVRKEK
+299 
-314 EEIRR
+314 EEDA
-319 LNQKLT
+319 LK
-325 VARAEE
+325 RAEE
-331 DLKKQEED
+331 FQDKAARIKEGTNINTVVSGSVEELENSIAEKRKALKKLTNKED
-339 FSRKEQEGFGTATAK
+339 
-354 IDARKKV
+354 
-361 EASRRNVEEQ
+361 
-371 KRIYNDILGNLQ
+371 Y
-383 AYENNIAAIEK
+383 
-394 RIKTADLFP
+394 
-403 QPEEGTY
+403 
-410 DYWTAQKE
+410 
-418 RSEAVLKEI
+418 
-427 RSDIKR
+427 
-433 TLDEAAGEGR
+433 EAAMKVIEAEEKKLETITGKKNKDGGR
-443 DLFSLG
+443 NAS
-449 IDKSTVEAYRKA
+449 
-461 TGELKTAEKELKAY
+461 
-475 ETKERR
+475 
-481 VPGRTPT
+481 
-488 DYQNELSDARLR
+488 DYQDALSDARLR

-572 VIAGVQYMQEVYEE
+572 VVAGVQYMQDVYDE

-660 FGNLDTQSTEA
+660 FGNLDAQSTEA

-717 LKRSMDEYAKAQESV
+717 LKRSMDEYANAQETV

-747 VITGVYRD
+747 VITGLYRD

-760 TTKLLTQEQA
+760 VTGLLTQEQA
-770 EKKLTEAQ
+770 EKKLAEAQ

-816 GVSEDENAKRV
+816 GVSVDENAKRV

-964 GTKQREDISSTAWE
+964 GTKQREGISSTAWE

-1031 IIESEEAWLEVQ
+1031 IIESEEAWQEVQ

-1055 ENVRSSFLDMLM
+1055 ESVRSSFLDMLM

-1087 MLNSMLSESYNERIK
+1087 MLNSMLSESYNGRLR

-1115 TEWRTGWSGLRRK
+1115 TEWRTGQGRRGRNRYK
-1128 RTQVVT
+1128 VTT
-1134 EAAGVLNQA
+1134 EAAGVLSQTEYDA
-1143 EHDMLKEAWD
+1143 LKDSWN
-1153 SIVSDALAQ
+1153 SIVSDALAE

-1171 WKGDGTESQS
+1171 WQGDPASSQS
-1181 GRGGAFTAMTQEQ
+1181 GRSGAFTTMTQEQ

-1244 GINEIMEYF
+1244 SINEIMEYF
-1253 RNNGIKVS
+1253 RNNGIEVS

>member
-10 LDDKTLA
+10 LDDRTLA
-17 GMKSVEGNLA
+17 GMKSAEGNIA

-48 RQYKQLQK
+48 RQYRQLQK

-74 IGSLK
+74 IGGLK

-87 AKRQANE
+87 AKRQAGE

-106 NQVKMTMAQIAREL
+106 NQVRMTMAQIAREL

-148 RREYELMTAAGKKAT
+148 RKEYELMTAAGKKAT
-163 PVWKQVASA
+163 PVWKQVAASL
-172 MFSPQTA
+172 FSPQTA
-179 LATLITLTVMY
+179 LAALITLTVVY
-190 SKEIWASIKGLGG
+190 RKEIGEWIKGLFGG
-203 ARDATLELLSAE
+203 KNAMDELRESMRETYEVEKEANATFVKSRFEMDRVIKSVKEFKGSKEEERKKVTELNRTYGETFGYYQTLSEWYDTLMKKSSDYIEILVLEQKARKWLDKAVEESDKADKLKAEGVEAHRPWFGAGGKIHKFFGGGSTDQFGSDPALVAYNRKLKGIYDVEEDAL
-215 QEMALARN
+215 
-223 KAQESIKK
+223 K
-231 ERAELELIY
+231 RAEEFQD
-240 SKLRDTSLST
+240 K
-250 RERTA
+250 A
-255 AINEWVKRYPEY
+255 ARIKEGTNINTV
-267 AGILDGE
+267 
-274 QVSLSKLESSYR
+274 VSGSVEELESSIAEKR
-286 ALSKEIYANAVAR
+286 KALK
-299 NYADRIADLSVRKEK
+299 
-314 EEIRR
+314 
-319 LNQKLT
+319 KLT
-325 VARAEE
+325 NKEDYEAAMKVIEAEE
-331 DLKKQEED
+331 KKLETIT
-339 FSRKEQEGFGTATAK
+339 G
-354 IDARKKV
+354 KKNKDGGRN
-361 EASRRNVEEQ
+361 AS
-371 KRIYNDILGNLQ
+371 
-383 AYENNIAAIEK
+383 
-394 RIKTADLFP
+394 
-403 QPEEGTY
+403 
-410 DYWTAQKE
+410 
-418 RSEAVLKEI
+418 
-427 RSDIKR
+427 
-433 TLDEAAGEGR
+433 
-443 DLFSLG
+443 
-449 IDKSTVEAYRKA
+449 
-461 TGELKTAEKELKAY
+461 
-475 ETKERR
+475 
-481 VPGRTPT
+481 
-488 DYQNELSDARLR
+488 DYQDALSDARLR

-572 VIAGVQYMQEVYEE
+572 VVAGVQYMQDVYDE

-660 FGNLDTQSTEA
+660 FGNLDAQSTEA

-717 LKRSMDEYAKAQESV
+717 LKRSMDEYANAQGTV

-747 VITGVYRD
+747 VITGLYRD

-760 TTKLLTQEQA
+760 VTGLLTQEQA

-816 GVSEDENAKRV
+816 GVSVDENAKRV
-827 IEGFNTMSEGIGQFA
+827 IEGFNTMSEGISQFA

-964 GTKQREDISSTAWE
+964 GTKQREGISSTAWE

-1031 IIESEEAWLEVQ
+1031 IIESEEAWQEVQ

-1055 ENVRSSFLDMLM
+1055 ESVRSSFLDMLM

-1081 KYMQKA
+1081 KYMQRA
-1087 MLNSMLSESYNERIK
+1087 MLNSMLSESYNERLRK
-1102 EWYDSFAEAMEEK
+1102 WYDSFAEAMEEK
-1115 TEWRTGWSGLRRK
+1115 TEWRTGQGRRGRNRYK
-1128 RTQVVT
+1128 VTT
-1134 EAAGVLNQA
+1134 EAAGVLSQTEYDA
-1143 EHDMLKEAWD
+1143 LKESWD
-1153 SIVSDALAQ
+1153 SIVSDALAE

-1171 WKGDGTESQS
+1171 WQGDPASSQS
-1181 GRGGAFTAMTQEQ
+1181 GRNGASTTMTQEQ

-1244 GINEIMEYF
+1244 SINEIMEYF
-1253 RNNGIKVS
+1253 RNNGIEVS

>member
-10 LDDKTLA
+10 LDDRTLA
-17 GMKSVEGNLA
+17 GMKSAEGNIA

-41 GELKQLE
+41 KELKQLE
-48 RQYKQLQK
+48 RQYRQLQK

-74 IGSLK
+74 IGGLK

-87 AKRQANE
+87 AKRQAGE

-106 NQVKMTMAQIAREL
+106 NQVRMTMAQIAREL

-148 RREYELMTAAGKKAT
+148 RKEYELMTAAGKKAT
-163 PVWKQVASA
+163 PVWKQVAASL
-172 MFSPQTA
+172 FSPQTA
-179 LATLITLTVMY
+179 LAALITLTVVY
-190 SKEIWASIKGLGG
+190 GKEIGEWIKGLFGG
-203 ARDATLELLSAE
+203 KNAMDELRESMRETYEVEKEANATFVKSRF
-215 QEMALARN
+215 EMDRV
-223 KAQESIKK
+223 IKSVK
-231 ERAELELIY
+231 EF
-240 SKLRDTSLST
+240 K
-250 RERTA
+250 
-255 AINEWVKRYPEY
+255 
-267 AGILDGE
+267 G
-274 QVSLSKLESSYR
+274 
-286 ALSKEIYANAVAR
+286 SKEEERKKVTELNRTYGETFGYYQTLSEWYDTLMKKSSDYIEVLVLEQKARKWLDKAVEESDKADKLKAEGAESHRPWFGAGGKIHKFFGGGSTDQFGSDPASVAYNKKLKDIYDA
-299 NYADRIADLSVRKEK
+299 
-314 EEIRR
+314 EEDA
-319 LNQKLT
+319 LK
-325 VARAEE
+325 RAEE
-331 DLKKQEED
+331 FQDKAARIKEGTNINTVVSGSVEELENSIAEKRKALKKLTNKED
-339 FSRKEQEGFGTATAK
+339 
-354 IDARKKV
+354 
-361 EASRRNVEEQ
+361 
-371 KRIYNDILGNLQ
+371 Y
-383 AYENNIAAIEK
+383 
-394 RIKTADLFP
+394 
-403 QPEEGTY
+403 
-410 DYWTAQKE
+410 
-418 RSEAVLKEI
+418 
-427 RSDIKR
+427 
-433 TLDEAAGEGR
+433 EAAMKVIEAEEKKLETITGKKNKDGGR
-443 DLFSLG
+443 NAS
-449 IDKSTVEAYRKA
+449 
-461 TGELKTAEKELKAY
+461 
-475 ETKERR
+475 
-481 VPGRTPT
+481 
-488 DYQNELSDARLR
+488 DYQDALSDARLR

-572 VIAGVQYMQEVYEE
+572 VVAGVQYMQDVYDE

-660 FGNLDTQSTEA
+660 FGNLDAQSTEA

-717 LKRSMDEYAKAQESV
+717 LKRSMDEYANAQETV

-747 VITGVYRD
+747 VITGLYRD

-760 TTKLLTQEQA
+760 VTGLLTQEQA

-816 GVSEDENAKRV
+816 GVSVDENAKRV
-827 IEGFNTMSEGIGQFA
+827 IEGFNTMSEGISQFA

-964 GTKQREDISSTAWE
+964 GTKQREGISSTAWE

-1031 IIESEEAWLEVQ
+1031 IIESEEAWQEVQ

-1055 ENVRSSFLDMLM
+1055 ESVRSSFLDMLM

-1087 MLNSMLSESYNERIK
+1087 MLNSMLSESYNGRLR

-1115 TEWRTGWSGLRRK
+1115 TEWRTGQGRRGRNRYK
-1128 RTQVVT
+1128 VTT
-1134 EAAGVLNQA
+1134 EAAGVLSQTEYDA
-1143 EHDMLKEAWD
+1143 LKESWD
-1153 SIVSDALAQ
+1153 SIVSDALAE

-1171 WKGDGTESQS
+1171 WQGDPASSQS
-1181 GRGGAFTAMTQEQ
+1181 GRNGASTTMTQEQ

-1244 GINEIMEYF
+1244 SINEIMEYF
-1253 RNNGIKVS
+1253 RNNGIEVS

>member
-1 MQPIKLEIF
+1 
-10 LDDKTLA
+10 
-17 GMKSVEGNLA
+17 
-27 ALESFNRQMVERLQ
+27 MVERLQ

-816 GVSEDENAKRV
+816 GVSVDENAKRV

>member
-10 LDDKTLA
+10 LDDRTLA
-17 GMKSVEGNLA
+17 GMKSAEGNIA

-48 RQYKQLQK
+48 RQYRQLQK

-74 IGSLK
+74 IGGLK

-87 AKRQANE
+87 AKRQAGE

-106 NQVKMTMAQIAREL
+106 NQVRMTMAQIAREL

-148 RREYELMTAAGKKAT
+148 RKEYELMTAAGKKAT
-163 PVWKQVASA
+163 PVWKQVAASL
-172 MFSPQTA
+172 FSPQTA
-179 LATLITLTVMY
+179 LAALITLTVVY
-190 SKEIWASIKGLGG
+190 GKEIGEWIKGLFGG
-203 ARDATLELLSAE
+203 KNAMDELRESMRETYEVEKEANATFVKSRF
-215 QEMALARN
+215 EMDRV
-223 KAQESIKK
+223 IKSVK
-231 ERAELELIY
+231 EF
-240 SKLRDTSLST
+240 K
-250 RERTA
+250 
-255 AINEWVKRYPEY
+255 
-267 AGILDGE
+267 G
-274 QVSLSKLESSYR
+274 
-286 ALSKEIYANAVAR
+286 SKEEERKKVTELNRTYGETFGYYQTLSEWYDTLMKKSSDYIEVLVLEQKARKWLDKAVEESDKADKLKAEGAESHRPWFGAGGKIHKFFGGGSTDQFGSDPASVAYNKMLKDIYDA
-299 NYADRIADLSVRKEK
+299 
-314 EEIRR
+314 EEDA
-319 LNQKLT
+319 LK
-325 VARAEE
+325 RAEE
-331 DLKKQEED
+331 FQDKAARIKEGTNINTVVSGSVEELENSIAEKRKALKKLTNKED
-339 FSRKEQEGFGTATAK
+339 
-354 IDARKKV
+354 
-361 EASRRNVEEQ
+361 
-371 KRIYNDILGNLQ
+371 Y
-383 AYENNIAAIEK
+383 
-394 RIKTADLFP
+394 
-403 QPEEGTY
+403 
-410 DYWTAQKE
+410 
-418 RSEAVLKEI
+418 
-427 RSDIKR
+427 
-433 TLDEAAGEGR
+433 EAAMKVIEAEEKKLETITGKKNKDGGR
-443 DLFSLG
+443 NAS
-449 IDKSTVEAYRKA
+449 
-461 TGELKTAEKELKAY
+461 
-475 ETKERR
+475 
-481 VPGRTPT
+481 
-488 DYQNELSDARLR
+488 DYQDALSDARLR

-572 VIAGVQYMQEVYEE
+572 VVAGVQYMQDVYDE

-660 FGNLDTQSTEA
+660 FGNLDAQSTEA

-717 LKRSMDEYAKAQESV
+717 LKRSMDEYAKAQGTV

-747 VITGVYRD
+747 VITGQYRD

-760 TTKLLTQEQA
+760 VTGLLTQEQA

-816 GVSEDENAKRV
+816 GVSVDENAKRV

-964 GTKQREDISSTAWE
+964 GTKQREGISSTAWE

-1031 IIESEEAWLEVQ
+1031 IIESEEAWQEVQ

-1055 ENVRSSFLDMLM
+1055 ESVRSSFLDMLM

-1081 KYMQKA
+1081 KYMQRA
-1087 MLNSMLSESYNERIK
+1087 MLNSMLSESYNERLRK
-1102 EWYDSFAEAMEEK
+1102 WYDSFAEAMEEK
-1115 TEWRTGWSGLRRK
+1115 TEWRTGQGRRGRNRYK
-1128 RTQVVT
+1128 VTT
-1134 EAAGVLNQA
+1134 EAAGVLSQTEYDA
-1143 EHDMLKEAWD
+1143 LKESWD
-1153 SIVSDALAQ
+1153 SIVSDALAE

-1171 WKGDGTESQS
+1171 WQGDPASSQS
-1181 GRGGAFTAMTQEQ
+1181 GRNGAFTTMTQEQ

-1244 GINEIMEYF
+1244 SINEIMEYF
-1253 RNNGIKVS
+1253 RNNGIEVS

>member
-17 GMKSVEGNLA
+17 GMKSAEGNLA

-135 NNIPMFTDAVSNA
+135 NNIPMFTDAVGNA
-148 RREYELMTAAGKKAT
+148 RKEYELMTAAGKKAT
-163 PVWKQVASA
+163 PVWKQVAASL
-172 MFSPQTA
+172 FSPQTA
-179 LATLITLTVMY
+179 LAALITLTVVY
-190 SKEIWASIKGLGG
+190 GKEIGEWIKGLFGG
-203 ARDATLELLSAE
+203 KNAMDELRESMRETYEVEKEANATFVKSRF
-215 QEMALARN
+215 EMDRV
-223 KAQESIKK
+223 IK
-231 ERAELELIY
+231 
-240 SKLRDTSLST
+240 SV
-250 RERTA
+250 REF
-255 AINEWVKRYPEY
+255 K
-267 AGILDGE
+267 G
-274 QVSLSKLESSYR
+274 
-286 ALSKEIYANAVAR
+286 SKEEERKKVTELNRTYGETFGYYQTLSEWYDTLMKKSSDYIEILVLEQKARKWLDKAVEESDKADKLKAEGVESHRPWFGAGGKIHKFFGGGSTDRFGSDPALVAYNKMLKDIYDA
-299 NYADRIADLSVRKEK
+299 
-314 EEIRR
+314 EEDA
-319 LNQKLT
+319 LK
-325 VARAEE
+325 RAEE
-331 DLKKQEED
+331 FQDKAARIKEGTNINTVVSGSVEELENSIAEKRKALKKLTNKED
-339 FSRKEQEGFGTATAK
+339 
-354 IDARKKV
+354 
-361 EASRRNVEEQ
+361 
-371 KRIYNDILGNLQ
+371 Y
-383 AYENNIAAIEK
+383 
-394 RIKTADLFP
+394 
-403 QPEEGTY
+403 
-410 DYWTAQKE
+410 
-418 RSEAVLKEI
+418 
-427 RSDIKR
+427 
-433 TLDEAAGEGR
+433 EAAMKVIEAEEKKLETITGKKNKDGGR
-443 DLFSLG
+443 NAS
-449 IDKSTVEAYRKA
+449 
-461 TGELKTAEKELKAY
+461 
-475 ETKERR
+475 
-481 VPGRTPT
+481 
-488 DYQNELSDARLR
+488 DYQDALSDARLR

-559 EADRIRQDASSQR
+559 EAGRIRQDASSQR

-717 LKRSMDEYAKAQESV
+717 LKRSMDEYANAQETAR
-732 QKAQEDLNTVMAGGK
+732 QAQEDLNTVMAGGK
-747 VITGVYRD
+747 VITGLYRD

-760 TTKLLTQEQA
+760 VTELLTQEQA
-770 EKKLTEAQ
+770 EKKLSEAQ

-816 GVSEDENAKRV
+816 GVSVDENAKRV

-964 GTKQREDISSTAWE
+964 GTKQREGISSTAWE

-1031 IIESEEAWLEVQ
+1031 IIESEEAWQEVQ

-1115 TEWRTGWSGLRRK
+1115 TEWRTGQGRRGRSRYK
-1128 RTQVVT
+1128 VVT
-1134 EAAGVLNQA
+1134 EAAGVLNET

-1171 WKGDGTESQS
+1171 WQGDSAGSQS
-1181 GRGGAFTAMTQEQ
+1181 GRSGAFTTMTQEQ

>member
-1 MQPIKLEIF
+1 
-10 LDDKTLA
+10 
-17 GMKSVEGNLA
+17 MKSAEGNIA

-48 RQYKQLQK
+48 RQYRQLQK

-74 IGSLK
+74 IGGLK

-87 AKRQANE
+87 AKRQAGE

-106 NQVKMTMAQIAREL
+106 NQVRMTMAQIAREL

-148 RREYELMTAAGKKAT
+148 RKEYELMTAAGKKAT
-163 PVWKQVASA
+163 PVWKQVAASL
-172 MFSPQTA
+172 FSPQTA
-179 LATLITLTVMY
+179 LAALITLTVVY
-190 SKEIWASIKGLGG
+190 GKEIGEWIKGLFGG
-203 ARDATLELLSAE
+203 KNAMDELRESMRETYEVEKEANATFVKSRF
-215 QEMALARN
+215 EMDRV
-223 KAQESIKK
+223 IKSVK
-231 ERAELELIY
+231 EF
-240 SKLRDTSLST
+240 K
-250 RERTA
+250 
-255 AINEWVKRYPEY
+255 
-267 AGILDGE
+267 G
-274 QVSLSKLESSYR
+274 
-286 ALSKEIYANAVAR
+286 SKEEERKKVTELNRTYGETFGYYQTLSEWYDTLMKKSSDYIEVLVLEQKARKWLDKAVEESDKADKLKAEGAESHRPWFGAGGKIHKFFGGGSTDQFGSDPASVVYNKKLKDIYDA
-299 NYADRIADLSVRKEK
+299 
-314 EEIRR
+314 EEDA
-319 LNQKLT
+319 LK
-325 VARAEE
+325 RAEE
-331 DLKKQEED
+331 FQDKAARIKEGTNINTVVSGSVEELENSIAEKRKALKKLTNKED
-339 FSRKEQEGFGTATAK
+339 
-354 IDARKKV
+354 
-361 EASRRNVEEQ
+361 
-371 KRIYNDILGNLQ
+371 Y
-383 AYENNIAAIEK
+383 
-394 RIKTADLFP
+394 
-403 QPEEGTY
+403 
-410 DYWTAQKE
+410 
-418 RSEAVLKEI
+418 
-427 RSDIKR
+427 
-433 TLDEAAGEGR
+433 EAAMKVIEAEEKKLETITGKKNKDGGR
-443 DLFSLG
+443 NAS
-449 IDKSTVEAYRKA
+449 
-461 TGELKTAEKELKAY
+461 
-475 ETKERR
+475 
-481 VPGRTPT
+481 
-488 DYQNELSDARLR
+488 DYQDALSDARLR

-572 VIAGVQYMQEVYEE
+572 VVAGVQYMQDVYDE

-660 FGNLDTQSTEA
+660 FGNLDTQSTES

-717 LKRSMDEYAKAQESV
+717 LKRSMDEYANAQETV

-747 VITGVYRD
+747 VITGLYRD

-760 TTKLLTQEQA
+760 VTGLLTQEQA

-816 GVSEDENAKRV
+816 GVSVDENAKRV

-856 VVNTAGGFVKTLGSL
+856 VVNPAGGFVKTLGSL

-964 GTKQREDISSTAWE
+964 GTKQREGISSTAWE

-1031 IIESEEAWLEVQ
+1031 IIESEEAWQEVQ

-1055 ENVRSSFLDMLM
+1055 ESVRSSFLDMLM

-1087 MLNSMLSESYNERIK
+1087 MLNSMLSESYNGRLR

-1115 TEWRTGWSGLRRK
+1115 TEWRTGQGRRGRNRYK
-1128 RTQVVT
+1128 VTT
-1134 EAAGVLNQA
+1134 EAAGVLSQTEYDA
-1143 EHDMLKEAWD
+1143 LKDSWD
-1153 SIVSDALAQ
+1153 SIVSDALAE

-1171 WKGDGTESQS
+1171 WKGDPASSQS
-1181 GRGGAFTAMTQEQ
+1181 GRSGAFTAMTQEQ

-1223 KEDHDLLVSIAENTA
+1223 KEDHDLLVSITENTA

-1244 GINEIMEYF
+1244 SINEIMEYF
-1253 RNNGIKVS
+1253 RNNGIEVS

>member
-17 GMKSVEGNLA
+17 GMKSAEGNIA

-148 RREYELMTAAGKKAT
+148 RKEYELMTAAGKKAT
-163 PVWKQVASA
+163 PVWKQVAASL
-172 MFSPQTA
+172 FSPQTA
-179 LATLITLTVMY
+179 LAALITLTVVY
-190 SKEIWASIKGLGG
+190 GKEIGEWIKGLFGG
-203 ARDATLELLSAE
+203 KNAMDELRESMRETYEVEKEANATFVKSRF
-215 QEMALARN
+215 EMDRV
-223 KAQESIKK
+223 IK
-231 ERAELELIY
+231 
-240 SKLRDTSLST
+240 SV
-250 RERTA
+250 REF
-255 AINEWVKRYPEY
+255 K
-267 AGILDGE
+267 G
-274 QVSLSKLESSYR
+274 
-286 ALSKEIYANAVAR
+286 SKEEERKKVTELNRTYGETFGYYQTLSEWYDTLMKKSSDYIEILVLEQKARKWLDKAVEESDKADKLKAEGVESHRPWFGAGGKIHKFFGGGSTDRFGSDPALVAYNKMLKDIYDA
-299 NYADRIADLSVRKEK
+299 
-314 EEIRR
+314 EEDA
-319 LNQKLT
+319 LK
-325 VARAEE
+325 RAEE
-331 DLKKQEED
+331 FQDKAARIKEGTNINTVVSGSVEELENSIAEKRKALKKLTNKED
-339 FSRKEQEGFGTATAK
+339 
-354 IDARKKV
+354 
-361 EASRRNVEEQ
+361 
-371 KRIYNDILGNLQ
+371 Y
-383 AYENNIAAIEK
+383 
-394 RIKTADLFP
+394 
-403 QPEEGTY
+403 
-410 DYWTAQKE
+410 
-418 RSEAVLKEI
+418 
-427 RSDIKR
+427 
-433 TLDEAAGEGR
+433 EAAMKVIEAEEKKLETITGKKNKDGGR
-443 DLFSLG
+443 NAS
-449 IDKSTVEAYRKA
+449 
-461 TGELKTAEKELKAY
+461 
-475 ETKERR
+475 
-481 VPGRTPT
+481 
-488 DYQNELSDARLR
+488 DYQDALSDARLR

-559 EADRIRQDASSQR
+559 EAGRIRQDASSQR

-717 LKRSMDEYAKAQESV
+717 LKRSMDEYANAQETAR
-732 QKAQEDLNTVMAGGK
+732 QAQEDLNTVMAGGK
-747 VITGVYRD
+747 VITGLYRD

-760 TTKLLTQEQA
+760 VTELLTQEQA
-770 EKKLTEAQ
+770 EKKLSEAQ

-816 GVSEDENAKRV
+816 GVSVDENAKRV

-964 GTKQREDISSTAWE
+964 GTKQREGISSTAWE

-1031 IIESEEAWLEVQ
+1031 IIESEEAWQEVQ

-1048 AMTGISF
+1048 AMTGISL

-1128 RTQVVT
+1128 RIQVVT

>member
-10 LDDKTLA
+10 LDDRTLA
-17 GMKSVEGNLA
+17 GMKSAEGNIA

-48 RQYKQLQK
+48 RQYRQLQK

-74 IGSLK
+74 IGGLK

-87 AKRQANE
+87 AKKQASE

-106 NQVKMTMAQIAREL
+106 NQFRMTMAQIAREL

-148 RREYELMTAAGKKAT
+148 RKEYELMTAAGKKAT
-163 PVWKQVASA
+163 PVWKQVAASL
-172 MFSPQTA
+172 FSPQTA
-179 LATLITLTVMY
+179 LAALITLTVVY
-190 SKEIWASIKGLGG
+190 GKEIGEWIKGLFGG
-203 ARDATLELLSAE
+203 KNAMDELRESMRETYEVEKEANATFVKSRFEMDRVIKSVKEFKGSKEEERKKVTELNRTYGETFGYYQTLSEWYDTLMKKSSDYIEVLVLEQKARKWLDKAVEESDKADKLKAEGAESHRPWFGAGGKIHKFFGGGSTDQFGSDPASVVYNKKLKDIYDAEE
-215 QEMALARN
+215 DAL
-223 KAQESIKK
+223 K
-231 ERAELELIY
+231 RAEEFQD
-240 SKLRDTSLST
+240 K
-250 RERTA
+250 A
-255 AINEWVKRYPEY
+255 ARIKEGTNINTV
-267 AGILDGE
+267 
-274 QVSLSKLESSYR
+274 VSGSVEELESSIAEKR
-286 ALSKEIYANAVAR
+286 KALK
-299 NYADRIADLSVRKEK
+299 
-314 EEIRR
+314 
-319 LNQKLT
+319 KLT
-325 VARAEE
+325 NKEDYEAAMKVIEAEE
-331 DLKKQEED
+331 KKLETIT
-339 FSRKEQEGFGTATAK
+339 G
-354 IDARKKV
+354 KKNKDGGRN
-361 EASRRNVEEQ
+361 AS
-371 KRIYNDILGNLQ
+371 
-383 AYENNIAAIEK
+383 
-394 RIKTADLFP
+394 
-403 QPEEGTY
+403 
-410 DYWTAQKE
+410 
-418 RSEAVLKEI
+418 
-427 RSDIKR
+427 
-433 TLDEAAGEGR
+433 
-443 DLFSLG
+443 
-449 IDKSTVEAYRKA
+449 
-461 TGELKTAEKELKAY
+461 
-475 ETKERR
+475 
-481 VPGRTPT
+481 
-488 DYQNELSDARLR
+488 DYQDALSDARLR

-572 VIAGVQYMQEVYEE
+572 VVAGVQYMQDVYDE

-622 IAAAETEGEKAM
+622 IAAAETEGEKAI

-660 FGNLDTQSTEA
+660 FGNLDAQSTEA

-717 LKRSMDEYAKAQESV
+717 LKRSMDEYANAQETV

-747 VITGVYRD
+747 VITGLYRD

-760 TTKLLTQEQA
+760 VTGLLTQEQA
-770 EKKLTEAQ
+770 EKKLAEAQ

-816 GVSEDENAKRV
+816 GVSVDENAKRV

-964 GTKQREDISSTAWE
+964 GTKQREGISSTAWE

-1031 IIESEEAWLEVQ
+1031 IIESEEAWQEVQ

-1055 ENVRSSFLDMLM
+1055 ESVRSSFLDMLM

-1087 MLNSMLSESYNERIK
+1087 MLNSMLSESYNGRLR

-1115 TEWRTGWSGLRRK
+1115 TEWRTGQGRRGRNRYK
-1128 RTQVVT
+1128 VTT
-1134 EAAGVLNQA
+1134 EAAGVLSQTEYDA
-1143 EHDMLKEAWD
+1143 LKDSWN
-1153 SIVSDALAQ
+1153 SIVSDALAE

-1171 WKGDGTESQS
+1171 WQGDPASSQS
-1181 GRGGAFTAMTQEQ
+1181 GRSGAFTTMTQEQ

-1244 GINEIMEYF
+1244 SINEIMEYF
-1253 RNNGIKVS
+1253 RNNGIEVS

>member
-10 LDDKTLA
+10 LDDRTLA
-17 GMKSVEGNLA
+17 GMKSAEGNIA

-48 RQYKQLQK
+48 RQYRQLQK

-74 IGSLK
+74 IGGLK

-87 AKRQANE
+87 AKRQAGE

-106 NQVKMTMAQIAREL
+106 NQVRMTMAQIAREL

-148 RREYELMTAAGKKAT
+148 RKEYELMTAAGKKAT
-163 PVWKQVASA
+163 PVWKQVAASL
-172 MFSPQTA
+172 FSPQTA
-179 LATLITLTVMY
+179 LAALITLTVVY
-190 SKEIWASIKGLGG
+190 GKEIGEWIKGLFGG
-203 ARDATLELLSAE
+203 KNAMDELRESMRETYEVEKEANATFVKSRF
-215 QEMALARN
+215 EMDRV
-223 KAQESIKK
+223 IKSVK
-231 ERAELELIY
+231 EF
-240 SKLRDTSLST
+240 K
-250 RERTA
+250 
-255 AINEWVKRYPEY
+255 
-267 AGILDGE
+267 G
-274 QVSLSKLESSYR
+274 
-286 ALSKEIYANAVAR
+286 SKEEERKKVTELNRTYGETFGYYQTLSEWYDTLMKKSSDYIEVLVLEQKARKWLDKAVEESDKADKLKAEGAESHRPWFGAGGKIHKFFGGGSTDQFGSDPASVVYNKKLKDIYDA
-299 NYADRIADLSVRKEK
+299 
-314 EEIRR
+314 EEDA
-319 LNQKLT
+319 LK
-325 VARAEE
+325 RAEE
-331 DLKKQEED
+331 FQDKAA
-339 FSRKEQEGFGTATAK
+339 RIKEGTNINT
-354 IDARKKV
+354 V
-361 EASRRNVEEQ
+361 VSGSVEE
-371 KRIYNDILGNLQ
+371 L
-383 AYENNIAAIEK
+383 ENSIAEK
-394 RIKTADLFP
+394 RKALKRLTNK
-403 QPEEGTY
+403 E
-410 DYWTAQKE
+410 DY
-418 RSEAVLKEI
+418 
-427 RSDIKR
+427 
-433 TLDEAAGEGR
+433 EAAMKVIEAEEKKLETITGKKNKDGGR
-443 DLFSLG
+443 NAS
-449 IDKSTVEAYRKA
+449 
-461 TGELKTAEKELKAY
+461 
-475 ETKERR
+475 
-481 VPGRTPT
+481 
-488 DYQNELSDARLR
+488 DYQDALSDARLR

-545 LEKSKKAGNPVAPG
+545 LEKSKKTGNPVAPG

-572 VIAGVQYMQEVYEE
+572 VVAGVQYMQDVYDE

-660 FGNLDTQSTEA
+660 FGNLDAQSTEA

-717 LKRSMDEYAKAQESV
+717 LKRSMDEYANAQETV

-747 VITGVYRD
+747 VITGLYRD

-760 TTKLLTQEQA
+760 VTGLLTQEQA

-816 GVSEDENAKRV
+816 GVSVDENAKRV

-964 GTKQREDISSTAWE
+964 GTKQREGISSTAWE

-1031 IIESEEAWLEVQ
+1031 IIESEEAWQEVQ

-1055 ENVRSSFLDMLM
+1055 ESVRSSFLDMLM

-1087 MLNSMLSESYNERIK
+1087 MLNSMLSESYNGRLR

-1115 TEWRTGWSGLRRK
+1115 TEWRTGQGRRGRNRYK
-1128 RTQVVT
+1128 VTT
-1134 EAAGVLNQA
+1134 EAAGVLSQTEYDA
-1143 EHDMLKEAWD
+1143 LKDSWN
-1153 SIVSDALAQ
+1153 SIVSDALAE

-1171 WKGDGTESQS
+1171 WQGDPASSQS
-1181 GRGGAFTAMTQEQ
+1181 GRSGAFTTMTQEQ

-1244 GINEIMEYF
+1244 SINEIMEYF
-1253 RNNGIKVS
+1253 RNNGIEVS

>member
-10 LDDKTLA
+10 LDDRTLA
-17 GMKSVEGNLA
+17 GMKSAEGNIA

-48 RQYKQLQK
+48 RQYRQLQK

-74 IGSLK
+74 IGGLK

-87 AKRQANE
+87 AKRQAGE

-106 NQVKMTMAQIAREL
+106 NQVRMTMAQIAREL

-148 RREYELMTAAGKKAT
+148 RKEYELMTAAGKKAT
-163 PVWKQVASA
+163 PVWKQVAASL
-172 MFSPQTA
+172 FSPQTA
-179 LATLITLTVMY
+179 LAALITLTVVY
-190 SKEIWASIKGLGG
+190 GKEIGEWIKGLFGG
-203 ARDATLELLSAE
+203 KNAMDELRESMRETYEVEKEANATFVKSRFEMDRVIKSVKEFKGSKEEERKKVTELNRTYGETFGYYQTLSEWYDTLMKKSSDYIEVLVLEQKARKWLDKAVEESDKADKLKAEGAESHRPWFGAGGKIHKFFGGGSTDQFGSDPASVAYNKKLKDIYDAEE
-215 QEMALARN
+215 DAL
-223 KAQESIKK
+223 K
-231 ERAELELIY
+231 RAEEFQD
-240 SKLRDTSLST
+240 K
-250 RERTA
+250 A
-255 AINEWVKRYPEY
+255 ARIKEGTNINTV
-267 AGILDGE
+267 
-274 QVSLSKLESSYR
+274 VSGSVEELESSIAEKR
-286 ALSKEIYANAVAR
+286 KALK
-299 NYADRIADLSVRKEK
+299 
-314 EEIRR
+314 
-319 LNQKLT
+319 KLT
-325 VARAEE
+325 NKEDYEAAMKVIEAEE
-331 DLKKQEED
+331 KKLETIT
-339 FSRKEQEGFGTATAK
+339 G
-354 IDARKKV
+354 KKNKDGGRN
-361 EASRRNVEEQ
+361 AS
-371 KRIYNDILGNLQ
+371 
-383 AYENNIAAIEK
+383 
-394 RIKTADLFP
+394 
-403 QPEEGTY
+403 
-410 DYWTAQKE
+410 
-418 RSEAVLKEI
+418 
-427 RSDIKR
+427 
-433 TLDEAAGEGR
+433 
-443 DLFSLG
+443 
-449 IDKSTVEAYRKA
+449 
-461 TGELKTAEKELKAY
+461 
-475 ETKERR
+475 
-481 VPGRTPT
+481 
-488 DYQNELSDARLR
+488 DYQDALSDARLR

-509 IALMAE
+509 IVLMVE

-572 VIAGVQYMQEVYEE
+572 VVAGVQYMQDVYDE

-660 FGNLDTQSTEA
+660 FGNLDAQSTEA

-717 LKRSMDEYAKAQESV
+717 LKRSMDEYANAQGTV

-747 VITGVYRD
+747 VITGLYRD

-760 TTKLLTQEQA
+760 VTGLLTQEQA
-770 EKKLTEAQ
+770 EKKLTKAQ

-816 GVSEDENAKRV
+816 GVSVDENAKRV

-964 GTKQREDISSTAWE
+964 GTKQREGISSTAWE

-1031 IIESEEAWLEVQ
+1031 IIESEEAWQEVQ

-1055 ENVRSSFLDMLM
+1055 ESVRSSFLDMLM

-1081 KYMQKA
+1081 KYMQRA
-1087 MLNSMLSESYNERIK
+1087 MLNSMLSESYNERLRK
-1102 EWYDSFAEAMEEK
+1102 WYDSFAEAMEEK
-1115 TEWRTGWSGLRRK
+1115 TEWRTGQGRRGRNRYK
-1128 RTQVVT
+1128 VTT
-1134 EAAGVLNQA
+1134 EAAGVLSQTEYDA
-1143 EHDMLKEAWD
+1143 LKESWD
-1153 SIVSDALAQ
+1153 SIVSDALAE

-1171 WKGDGTESQS
+1171 WQGDPASSQS
-1181 GRGGAFTAMTQEQ
+1181 GRNGASTTMTQEQ

-1244 GINEIMEYF
+1244 SINEIMEYF
-1253 RNNGIKVS
+1253 RNNGIEVS

>member
-10 LDDKTLA
+10 LDDRTLA
-17 GMKSVEGNLA
+17 GMKSAEGNIA

-41 GELKQLE
+41 KELKQLE
-48 RQYKQLQK
+48 RQYRQLQK

-74 IGSLK
+74 IGGLK

-87 AKRQANE
+87 AKRQAGE

-106 NQVKMTMAQIAREL
+106 NQVRMTMAQIAREL

-148 RREYELMTAAGKKAT
+148 RKEYELMTAAGKKAT
-163 PVWKQVASA
+163 PVWKQVAASL
-172 MFSPQTA
+172 FSPQTA
-179 LATLITLTVMY
+179 LAALITLTVVY
-190 SKEIWASIKGLGG
+190 RKEIGEWIKGLFGG
-203 ARDATLELLSAE
+203 KNAMDELRESMRETYEVEKEANATFVKSRF
-215 QEMALARN
+215 EMDRV
-223 KAQESIKK
+223 IKSVK
-231 ERAELELIY
+231 EF
-240 SKLRDTSLST
+240 K
-250 RERTA
+250 
-255 AINEWVKRYPEY
+255 
-267 AGILDGE
+267 G
-274 QVSLSKLESSYR
+274 
-286 ALSKEIYANAVAR
+286 SKEEERKKVTELNRTYGETFGYYQTLSEWYDTLMKKSSDYIEVLVLEQKARKWLDKAVEESDKADKLKAEGVEAHRPWFGAGGKIHKFFGGGSTDQFGSDPALVAYNRKLKGIYDA
-299 NYADRIADLSVRKEK
+299 
-314 EEIRR
+314 EEDA
-319 LNQKLT
+319 LK
-325 VARAEE
+325 RAEE
-331 DLKKQEED
+331 FQDKAARIKEGTNINTVVSGSVEELENSIAEKRKALKKLTNKED
-339 FSRKEQEGFGTATAK
+339 
-354 IDARKKV
+354 
-361 EASRRNVEEQ
+361 
-371 KRIYNDILGNLQ
+371 Y
-383 AYENNIAAIEK
+383 
-394 RIKTADLFP
+394 
-403 QPEEGTY
+403 
-410 DYWTAQKE
+410 
-418 RSEAVLKEI
+418 
-427 RSDIKR
+427 
-433 TLDEAAGEGR
+433 EAAMKVIEAEEKKLETITGKKNKDGGR
-443 DLFSLG
+443 NAS
-449 IDKSTVEAYRKA
+449 
-461 TGELKTAEKELKAY
+461 
-475 ETKERR
+475 
-481 VPGRTPT
+481 
-488 DYQNELSDARLR
+488 DYQDALSDARLR

-572 VIAGVQYMQEVYEE
+572 VVAGVQYMQDVYDE

-660 FGNLDTQSTEA
+660 FGNLDAQSTEA

-717 LKRSMDEYAKAQESV
+717 LKRSMDEYANAQETV

-747 VITGVYRD
+747 VITGLYRD

-760 TTKLLTQEQA
+760 VTGLLTQEQA
-770 EKKLTEAQ
+770 EKKLAEAQ

-816 GVSEDENAKRV
+816 GVSVDENAKRV

-950 ASKGFLGIGSKASH
+950 ASKGVLGIGSKASH
-964 GTKQREDISSTAWE
+964 GTKQREGISSTAWE

-1031 IIESEEAWLEVQ
+1031 IIESEEAWQEVQ

-1055 ENVRSSFLDMLM
+1055 ESVRSSFLDMLM

-1087 MLNSMLSESYNERIK
+1087 MLNSMLSESYNGRLR

-1115 TEWRTGWSGLRRK
+1115 TEWRTGQGRRGRNRYK
-1128 RTQVVT
+1128 VTT
-1134 EAAGVLNQA
+1134 EAAGVLSQTEYDA
-1143 EHDMLKEAWD
+1143 LKDSWN
-1153 SIVSDALAQ
+1153 SIVSDALAE

-1171 WKGDGTESQS
+1171 WQGDPASSQS
-1181 GRGGAFTAMTQEQ
+1181 GRSGAFTTMTQEQ

-1244 GINEIMEYF
+1244 SINEIMEYF
-1253 RNNGIKVS
+1253 RNNGIEVS

>member
-17 GMKSVEGNLA
+17 GMKSAEGNIA

-94 TPLVAHDPAPKL
+94 TPLVAQDPAPKL

-148 RREYELMTAAGKKAT
+148 RKEYELMTAAGKKAT
-163 PVWKQVASA
+163 PVWKQVAASL
-172 MFSPQTA
+172 FSPQTA
-179 LATLITLTVMY
+179 LAALITLTVVY
-190 SKEIWASIKGLGG
+190 GKEIGEWIKGLFGG
-203 ARDATLELLSAE
+203 KNAMDELRESMRETYEVEKEANATFVKSRF
-215 QEMALARN
+215 EMDRV
-223 KAQESIKK
+223 IK
-231 ERAELELIY
+231 
-240 SKLRDTSLST
+240 SV
-250 RERTA
+250 REF
-255 AINEWVKRYPEY
+255 K
-267 AGILDGE
+267 G
-274 QVSLSKLESSYR
+274 
-286 ALSKEIYANAVAR
+286 SKEEERKKVTELNRTYGETFGYYQTLSEWYDTLMKKSSDYIEILVLEQKARKWLDKAVEESDKADKLKAEGVESHRPWFGAGGKIHKFFGGGSTDQFGSDPALVAYNKMLKDIYDA
-299 NYADRIADLSVRKEK
+299 
-314 EEIRR
+314 EEDA
-319 LNQKLT
+319 LK
-325 VARAEE
+325 RAEE
-331 DLKKQEED
+331 FQDKAARIKEGTNINTVVSGSVEELENSIAEKRKALKKLTNKED
-339 FSRKEQEGFGTATAK
+339 
-354 IDARKKV
+354 
-361 EASRRNVEEQ
+361 
-371 KRIYNDILGNLQ
+371 Y
-383 AYENNIAAIEK
+383 
-394 RIKTADLFP
+394 
-403 QPEEGTY
+403 
-410 DYWTAQKE
+410 
-418 RSEAVLKEI
+418 
-427 RSDIKR
+427 
-433 TLDEAAGEGR
+433 EAAMKVIEAEEKKLETITGKKNKDGGR
-443 DLFSLG
+443 NAS
-449 IDKSTVEAYRKA
+449 
-461 TGELKTAEKELKAY
+461 
-475 ETKERR
+475 
-481 VPGRTPT
+481 
-488 DYQNELSDARLR
+488 DYQDALSDARLR

-559 EADRIRQDASSQR
+559 EAGRIRQDASSQR

-717 LKRSMDEYAKAQESV
+717 LKRSMDEYANAQETAR
-732 QKAQEDLNTVMAGGK
+732 QAQEDLNTVMAGGK
-747 VITGVYRD
+747 VITGLYRD

-760 TTKLLTQEQA
+760 VTELLTQEQA
-770 EKKLTEAQ
+770 EKKLSEAQ

-816 GVSEDENAKRV
+816 GVSVDENAKRV

-964 GTKQREDISSTAWE
+964 GTKQREGISSTAWE

-1031 IIESEEAWLEVQ
+1031 IIESEEAWQEVQ

-1115 TEWRTGWSGLRRK
+1115 TEWRTGQGRRGRSRYK
-1128 RTQVVT
+1128 VVT
-1134 EAAGVLNQA
+1134 EAAGVLNET

-1171 WKGDGTESQS
+1171 WQGDSAGSQS
-1181 GRGGAFTAMTQEQ
+1181 GRSGAFTTMTQEQ

-1223 KEDHDLLVSIAENTA
+1223 KEEHDLLVSIAENTA

>member
-1 MQPIKLEIF
+1 
-10 LDDKTLA
+10 
-17 GMKSVEGNLA
+17 MKSAEGNIA

-148 RREYELMTAAGKKAT
+148 RKEYELMTAAGKKAT
-163 PVWKQVASA
+163 PVWKQVAASL
-172 MFSPQTA
+172 FSPQTA
-179 LATLITLTVMY
+179 LAALITLTVVY
-190 SKEIWASIKGLGG
+190 GKEIGEWIKGLFGG
-203 ARDATLELLSAE
+203 KNAMDELRESMRETYEVEKEANATFVKSRF
-215 QEMALARN
+215 EMDRV
-223 KAQESIKK
+223 IK
-231 ERAELELIY
+231 
-240 SKLRDTSLST
+240 SV
-250 RERTA
+250 REF
-255 AINEWVKRYPEY
+255 K
-267 AGILDGE
+267 G
-274 QVSLSKLESSYR
+274 
-286 ALSKEIYANAVAR
+286 SKEEERKKVTELNRTYGETFGYYQTLSEWYDTLMKKSSDYIEILVLEQKARKWLDKAVEESDKADKLKAEGVESHRPWFGAGGKIHKFFGGGSTDQFGSDPALVAYNKMLKDIYDA
-299 NYADRIADLSVRKEK
+299 
-314 EEIRR
+314 EEDA
-319 LNQKLT
+319 LK
-325 VARAEE
+325 RAEE
-331 DLKKQEED
+331 FQDKAARIKEGTNINTVVSGSVEELENSIAEKRKALKKLTNKED
-339 FSRKEQEGFGTATAK
+339 
-354 IDARKKV
+354 
-361 EASRRNVEEQ
+361 
-371 KRIYNDILGNLQ
+371 Y
-383 AYENNIAAIEK
+383 
-394 RIKTADLFP
+394 
-403 QPEEGTY
+403 
-410 DYWTAQKE
+410 
-418 RSEAVLKEI
+418 
-427 RSDIKR
+427 
-433 TLDEAAGEGR
+433 EAAMKVIEAEEKKLETITGKKNKDGGR
-443 DLFSLG
+443 NAS
-449 IDKSTVEAYRKA
+449 
-461 TGELKTAEKELKAY
+461 
-475 ETKERR
+475 
-481 VPGRTPT
+481 
-488 DYQNELSDARLR
+488 DYQDALSDARLR

-559 EADRIRQDASSQR
+559 EAGRIRQDASSQR

-717 LKRSMDEYAKAQESV
+717 LKRSMDEYANAQETAR
-732 QKAQEDLNTVMAGGK
+732 QAQEDLNTVMAGGK
-747 VITGVYRD
+747 VITSLYRD

-760 TTKLLTQEQA
+760 VTELLTQEQA
-770 EKKLTEAQ
+770 EKKLSEAQ

-816 GVSEDENAKRV
+816 GVSVDENAKRV

-964 GTKQREDISSTAWE
+964 GTKQREGISSTAWE

-1031 IIESEEAWLEVQ
+1031 IIESEEAWQEVQ

-1115 TEWRTGWSGLRRK
+1115 TEWRTGQGRRGRSRYK
-1128 RTQVVT
+1128 VVT
-1134 EAAGVLNQA
+1134 EAAGVLNET

-1171 WKGDGTESQS
+1171 WQGDSASSQS
-1181 GRGGAFTAMTQEQ
+1181 GRSGAFTTMTQEQ

-1223 KEDHDLLVSIAENTA
+1223 KEEHDLLVSIAENTA

>member
-10 LDDKTLA
+10 LDDRTLA
-17 GMKSVEGNLA
+17 GMKSAEGNIA

-48 RQYKQLQK
+48 RQYRQLQK

-74 IGSLK
+74 IGGLK

-87 AKRQANE
+87 AKRQAGE

-106 NQVKMTMAQIAREL
+106 NQVRMTMAQIAREL

-148 RREYELMTAAGKKAT
+148 RKEYELMTAAGKKAT
-163 PVWKQVASA
+163 PVWKQVAASL
-172 MFSPQTA
+172 FSPQTA
-179 LATLITLTVMY
+179 LAALITLTVVY
-190 SKEIWASIKGLGG
+190 RKEIGEWIKGLFGG
-203 ARDATLELLSAE
+203 KNAMDELRESMRETYEVEKEANATFVKSRFEMDRVIKSVKEFKGSKEEERKKVTELNRTYGETFGYYQTLSEWYDTLMKKSSDYIEILVLEQKARKWLDKAVEESDKADKLKAEGVEAHRPWFGAGGKIHKFFGGGSTDQFGSDPALVAYNRKLKGIYDVEEDAL
-215 QEMALARN
+215 
-223 KAQESIKK
+223 K
-231 ERAELELIY
+231 RAEEFQD
-240 SKLRDTSLST
+240 K
-250 RERTA
+250 A
-255 AINEWVKRYPEY
+255 ARIKEGTNINTV
-267 AGILDGE
+267 
-274 QVSLSKLESSYR
+274 VSGSVEELESSIAEKR
-286 ALSKEIYANAVAR
+286 KALK
-299 NYADRIADLSVRKEK
+299 
-314 EEIRR
+314 
-319 LNQKLT
+319 KLT
-325 VARAEE
+325 NKEDYEAAMKVIEAEE
-331 DLKKQEED
+331 KKLETIT
-339 FSRKEQEGFGTATAK
+339 G
-354 IDARKKV
+354 KKNKDGGRN
-361 EASRRNVEEQ
+361 AS
-371 KRIYNDILGNLQ
+371 
-383 AYENNIAAIEK
+383 
-394 RIKTADLFP
+394 
-403 QPEEGTY
+403 
-410 DYWTAQKE
+410 
-418 RSEAVLKEI
+418 
-427 RSDIKR
+427 
-433 TLDEAAGEGR
+433 
-443 DLFSLG
+443 
-449 IDKSTVEAYRKA
+449 
-461 TGELKTAEKELKAY
+461 
-475 ETKERR
+475 
-481 VPGRTPT
+481 
-488 DYQNELSDARLR
+488 DYQDALSDARLR

-572 VIAGVQYMQEVYEE
+572 VVAGVQYMQDVYDE

-660 FGNLDTQSTEA
+660 FGNLDAQSTEA

-717 LKRSMDEYAKAQESV
+717 LKRSMDEYANAQGTV

-747 VITGVYRD
+747 VITGLYRD

-760 TTKLLTQEQA
+760 VTGLLTQEQA

-816 GVSEDENAKRV
+816 GVSVDENAKRV
-827 IEGFNTMSEGIGQFA
+827 IEGFNTMSEGISQFA

-964 GTKQREDISSTAWE
+964 GTKQREGISSTAWE
-978 QARRVLGS
+978 
-986 DFSKVAD
+986 
-993 GRMTGLFDLS
+993 
-1003 YEKLVELRDEATG
+1003 
-1016 FWSELHEDTRKYLEQ
+1016 
-1031 IIESEEAWLEVQ
+1031 
-1043 ETRKE
+1043 
-1048 AMTGISF
+1048 
-1055 ENVRSSFLDMLM
+1055 
-1067 DMDSSTADFADNFE
+1067 
-1081 KYMQKA
+1081 
-1087 MLNSMLSESYNERIK
+1087 
-1102 EWYDSFAEAMEEK
+1102 
-1115 TEWRTGWSGLRRK
+1115 
-1128 RTQVVT
+1128 
-1134 EAAGVLNQA
+1134 
-1143 EHDMLKEAWD
+1143 
-1153 SIVSDALAQ
+1153 
-1162 RDAMKEIFG
+1162 
-1171 WKGDGTESQS
+1171 
-1181 GRGGAFTAMTQEQ
+1181 
-1194 GTLLEGLF
+1194 
-1202 TSLQD
+1202 
-1207 HASGMHKLLE
+1207 
-1217 ELAKSR
+1217 
-1223 KEDHDLLVSIAENTA
+1223 
-1238 YCRYLE
+1238 
-1244 GINEIMEYF
+1244 
-1253 RNNGIKVS
+1253 

>member
-17 GMKSVEGNLA
+17 GMKSAEGNIA
-27 ALESFNRQMVERLQ
+27 ALESFNRQMAERLQ

-148 RREYELMTAAGKKAT
+148 RKEYELMTAAGKKAT
-163 PVWKQVASA
+163 PVWKQVAASL
-172 MFSPQTA
+172 FSPQTA
-179 LATLITLTVMY
+179 LAALITLTVVY
-190 SKEIWASIKGLGG
+190 GKEIGEWIKGLFGG
-203 ARDATLELLSAE
+203 KNAMDELRESMRETYEVEKEANATFVKSRF
-215 QEMALARN
+215 EMDRV
-223 KAQESIKK
+223 IK
-231 ERAELELIY
+231 
-240 SKLRDTSLST
+240 SV
-250 RERTA
+250 REF
-255 AINEWVKRYPEY
+255 K
-267 AGILDGE
+267 G
-274 QVSLSKLESSYR
+274 
-286 ALSKEIYANAVAR
+286 SKEEERKKVTELNRTYGETFGYYQTLSEWYDTLMKKSSDYIEILVLEQKARKWLDKAVEESDKADKLKAEGVESHRPWFGAGGKIHKFFGGGSTDQFGSDPALVAYNKMLKDIYDA
-299 NYADRIADLSVRKEK
+299 
-314 EEIRR
+314 EEDA
-319 LNQKLT
+319 LK
-325 VARAEE
+325 RAEE
-331 DLKKQEED
+331 FQDKAARIKEGTNINTVVSGSVEELENSIAEKRKALKKLTNKED
-339 FSRKEQEGFGTATAK
+339 
-354 IDARKKV
+354 
-361 EASRRNVEEQ
+361 
-371 KRIYNDILGNLQ
+371 Y
-383 AYENNIAAIEK
+383 
-394 RIKTADLFP
+394 
-403 QPEEGTY
+403 
-410 DYWTAQKE
+410 
-418 RSEAVLKEI
+418 
-427 RSDIKR
+427 
-433 TLDEAAGEGR
+433 EAAMKVIEAEEKKLETITGKKNKDGGR
-443 DLFSLG
+443 NAS
-449 IDKSTVEAYRKA
+449 
-461 TGELKTAEKELKAY
+461 
-475 ETKERR
+475 
-481 VPGRTPT
+481 
-488 DYQNELSDARLR
+488 DYQDALSDARLR

-526 EYEQTL
+526 EYKQTL

-559 EADRIRQDASSQR
+559 EAGRIRQDASSQR

-717 LKRSMDEYAKAQESV
+717 LKRSMDEYANAQETAR
-732 QKAQEDLNTVMAGGK
+732 QAQEDLNTVMAGGK
-747 VITGVYRD
+747 VITGLYRD

-760 TTKLLTQEQA
+760 VTELLTQEQA
-770 EKKLTEAQ
+770 EKKLSEAQ

-816 GVSEDENAKRV
+816 GVSVDENAKRV

-964 GTKQREDISSTAWE
+964 GTKQREGISSTAWE

-1031 IIESEEAWLEVQ
+1031 IIESEEAWQEVQ

-1115 TEWRTGWSGLRRK
+1115 TEWRTGQGRRGRSRYK
-1128 RTQVVT
+1128 VVT
-1134 EAAGVLNQA
+1134 EAAGVLNET

-1171 WKGDGTESQS
+1171 WQGDSASSQS
-1181 GRGGAFTAMTQEQ
+1181 GRSGAFTTMTQEQ

>member
-1 MQPIKLEIF
+1 
-10 LDDKTLA
+10 
-17 GMKSVEGNLA
+17 MKSAEGNIA

-41 GELKQLE
+41 KELKQLE
-48 RQYKQLQK
+48 RQYRQLQK

-74 IGSLK
+74 IGGLK

-87 AKRQANE
+87 AKRQAGE

-106 NQVKMTMAQIAREL
+106 NQVRMTMAQIAREL

-148 RREYELMTAAGKKAT
+148 RKEYELMTAAGKKAT
-163 PVWKQVASA
+163 PVWKQVAASL
-172 MFSPQTA
+172 FSPQTA
-179 LATLITLTVMY
+179 LAALITLTVVY
-190 SKEIWASIKGLGG
+190 GKEIGEWIKGLFGG
-203 ARDATLELLSAE
+203 KNAMDELRESMRETYEVEKEANATFVKSRFEMDRVIKSVKEFKGSKEEERKKVTELNRTYGETFGYYQTLSEWYDTLMKKSSDYIEVLVLEQKARKWLDKAVEESDKADKLKAEGAESHRPWFGAGGKIHKFFGGGSTDQFGSDPASVVYNKKLKDIYDAEE
-215 QEMALARN
+215 DAL
-223 KAQESIKK
+223 K
-231 ERAELELIY
+231 RAEEFQD
-240 SKLRDTSLST
+240 K
-250 RERTA
+250 A
-255 AINEWVKRYPEY
+255 ARIKEGTNINTV
-267 AGILDGE
+267 
-274 QVSLSKLESSYR
+274 VSGSVEELESSIAEKR
-286 ALSKEIYANAVAR
+286 KALK
-299 NYADRIADLSVRKEK
+299 
-314 EEIRR
+314 
-319 LNQKLT
+319 KLT
-325 VARAEE
+325 NKEDYEAAMKVIEAEE
-331 DLKKQEED
+331 KKLETIT
-339 FSRKEQEGFGTATAK
+339 G
-354 IDARKKV
+354 KKNKDGGRN
-361 EASRRNVEEQ
+361 AS
-371 KRIYNDILGNLQ
+371 
-383 AYENNIAAIEK
+383 
-394 RIKTADLFP
+394 
-403 QPEEGTY
+403 
-410 DYWTAQKE
+410 
-418 RSEAVLKEI
+418 
-427 RSDIKR
+427 
-433 TLDEAAGEGR
+433 
-443 DLFSLG
+443 
-449 IDKSTVEAYRKA
+449 
-461 TGELKTAEKELKAY
+461 
-475 ETKERR
+475 
-481 VPGRTPT
+481 
-488 DYQNELSDARLR
+488 DYQDALSDARLR

-572 VIAGVQYMQEVYEE
+572 VVAGVQYMQDVYDE

-660 FGNLDTQSTEA
+660 FGNLDAQSTEA

-717 LKRSMDEYAKAQESV
+717 LKRSMDEYANAQETV

-747 VITGVYRD
+747 VITGLYRD

-760 TTKLLTQEQA
+760 VTGLLTQEQA
-770 EKKLTEAQ
+770 EKKLAEAQ

-816 GVSEDENAKRV
+816 GVSVDENAKRV

-964 GTKQREDISSTAWE
+964 GTKQREGISSTAWE

-1031 IIESEEAWLEVQ
+1031 IIESEEAWQEVQ

-1055 ENVRSSFLDMLM
+1055 ESVRSSFLDMLM

-1081 KYMQKA
+1081 KYMQRA
-1087 MLNSMLSESYNERIK
+1087 MLNSMLSESYNERLRK
-1102 EWYDSFAEAMEEK
+1102 WYDSFAEAMEEK
-1115 TEWRTGWSGLRRK
+1115 TEWRTGQGRRGRNRYK
-1128 RTQVVT
+1128 VTT
-1134 EAAGVLNQA
+1134 EAAGVLSQTEYDA
-1143 EHDMLKEAWD
+1143 LKESWD
-1153 SIVSDALAQ
+1153 SIVSDALAE

-1171 WKGDGTESQS
+1171 WQGDPASSQS
-1181 GRGGAFTAMTQEQ
+1181 GRSGAFTTMTQEQ

-1223 KEDHDLLVSIAENTA
+1223 KEDHDLLVSIVENTA

-1244 GINEIMEYF
+1244 SINEIMEYF
-1253 RNNGIKVS
+1253 RNNGIEVS

>member
-10 LDDKTLA
+10 LDDRTLA
-17 GMKSVEGNLA
+17 GMKSAEGNIA

-48 RQYKQLQK
+48 RQYRQLQK

-74 IGSLK
+74 IGGLK

-87 AKRQANE
+87 AKRQAGE

-106 NQVKMTMAQIAREL
+106 NQVRMTMAQIARKL

-135 NNIPMFTDAVSNA
+135 NNIPLFTDAVSNA
-148 RREYELMTAAGKKAT
+148 RKEYELMTAAGKKAT
-163 PVWKQVASA
+163 PVWKQVAASL
-172 MFSPQTA
+172 FSPQTA
-179 LATLITLTVMY
+179 LAALITLTVVY
-190 SKEIWASIKGLGG
+190 GKEIGEWIKGLFGG
-203 ARDATLELLSAE
+203 KNAMDELRESMRETYEVEKEANATFVKSRF
-215 QEMALARN
+215 EMDRVV
-223 KAQESIKK
+223 KSVK
-231 ERAELELIY
+231 EF
-240 SKLRDTSLST
+240 K
-250 RERTA
+250 
-255 AINEWVKRYPEY
+255 
-267 AGILDGE
+267 G
-274 QVSLSKLESSYR
+274 
-286 ALSKEIYANAVAR
+286 SKEEERKKVTELNRTYGETFGYYQTLSEWYDTLMKKSSDYIEILVLEQKARKWLDKAVEESDKADKLKAEGVEAHRPWFGAGGKIHKFFGGGSTDQFGSDPASVAYNKKLKDIYDA
-299 NYADRIADLSVRKEK
+299 
-314 EEIRR
+314 EEDA
-319 LNQKLT
+319 LK
-325 VARAEE
+325 RAEE
-331 DLKKQEED
+331 FQDKAARIKEGTNINTVVSGSVEELENSIAEKRKALKKLTNKED
-339 FSRKEQEGFGTATAK
+339 
-354 IDARKKV
+354 
-361 EASRRNVEEQ
+361 
-371 KRIYNDILGNLQ
+371 Y
-383 AYENNIAAIEK
+383 
-394 RIKTADLFP
+394 
-403 QPEEGTY
+403 
-410 DYWTAQKE
+410 
-418 RSEAVLKEI
+418 
-427 RSDIKR
+427 
-433 TLDEAAGEGR
+433 EAAMKVIEAEEKKLETITGKKNKDGGR
-443 DLFSLG
+443 NAS
-449 IDKSTVEAYRKA
+449 
-461 TGELKTAEKELKAY
+461 
-475 ETKERR
+475 
-481 VPGRTPT
+481 
-488 DYQNELSDARLR
+488 DYQDALSDARLR

-572 VIAGVQYMQEVYEE
+572 VVAGVQYMQDVYDE

-660 FGNLDTQSTEA
+660 FGNLDAQSTEA

-717 LKRSMDEYAKAQESV
+717 LKRSMDEYAKAQGTV

-747 VITGVYRD
+747 VITGQYRD

-760 TTKLLTQEQA
+760 VTGLLTQEQA

-816 GVSEDENAKRV
+816 GVSVDENAKRV

-964 GTKQREDISSTAWE
+964 GTKQREGISSTAWE

-1031 IIESEEAWLEVQ
+1031 IIESEEAWQEVQ

-1055 ENVRSSFLDMLM
+1055 ESVRSSFLDMLM

-1087 MLNSMLSESYNERIK
+1087 MLNSMLSESYNERLRK
-1102 EWYDSFAEAMEEK
+1102 WYDSFAEAMEEK
-1115 TEWRTGWSGLRRK
+1115 TEWRTGQGRRGRNRYK
-1128 RTQVVT
+1128 VTT
-1134 EAAGVLNQA
+1134 EAAGVLSQT
-1143 EHDMLKEAWD
+1143 EHDMLKDSWD
-1153 SIVSDALAQ
+1153 SIVNDALAE

-1171 WKGDGTESQS
+1171 WQGDPASSQS
-1181 GRGGAFTAMTQEQ
+1181 GRSGAFTTMTQEQ

-1244 GINEIMEYF
+1244 SINEIMEYF
-1253 RNNGIKVS
+1253 RNNGIEVS

>member
-10 LDDKTLA
+10 LDDRTLA
-17 GMKSVEGNLA
+17 GMKSAEGNIA

-48 RQYKQLQK
+48 RQYRQLQK

-74 IGSLK
+74 IGGLK

-87 AKRQANE
+87 AKRQAGE

-106 NQVKMTMAQIAREL
+106 NQVRMTMAQIAREL

-148 RREYELMTAAGKKAT
+148 RKEYELMTAAGKKAT
-163 PVWKQVASA
+163 PVWKQVAASL
-172 MFSPQTA
+172 FSPQTA
-179 LATLITLTVMY
+179 LAALITLTVVY
-190 SKEIWASIKGLGG
+190 GKEIGEWIKGLFGG
-203 ARDATLELLSAE
+203 KNAMDELRESMRETYEVEKEANATFVKSRF
-215 QEMALARN
+215 EMDRV
-223 KAQESIKK
+223 IKSVK
-231 ERAELELIY
+231 EF
-240 SKLRDTSLST
+240 K
-250 RERTA
+250 
-255 AINEWVKRYPEY
+255 
-267 AGILDGE
+267 G
-274 QVSLSKLESSYR
+274 
-286 ALSKEIYANAVAR
+286 SKEEERKKVTELNRTYGETFGYYQTLSEWYDTLMKKSSDYIEVLVLEQKARKWLDKAVEESDKADKLKAEGAESHRPWFGAGGKIHKFFGGGSTDQFGSDPASVAYNKMFKDIYDA
-299 NYADRIADLSVRKEK
+299 
-314 EEIRR
+314 EEDA
-319 LNQKLT
+319 LK
-325 VARAEE
+325 RAEE
-331 DLKKQEED
+331 FQDKAARIKEGTNINTVVSGSVEELENSIAEKRKALKKLTNKED
-339 FSRKEQEGFGTATAK
+339 
-354 IDARKKV
+354 
-361 EASRRNVEEQ
+361 
-371 KRIYNDILGNLQ
+371 Y
-383 AYENNIAAIEK
+383 
-394 RIKTADLFP
+394 
-403 QPEEGTY
+403 
-410 DYWTAQKE
+410 
-418 RSEAVLKEI
+418 
-427 RSDIKR
+427 
-433 TLDEAAGEGR
+433 EAAMKVIEAEEKKLETITGKKNKDGGR
-443 DLFSLG
+443 NAS
-449 IDKSTVEAYRKA
+449 
-461 TGELKTAEKELKAY
+461 
-475 ETKERR
+475 
-481 VPGRTPT
+481 
-488 DYQNELSDARLR
+488 DYQDALSDARLR

-572 VIAGVQYMQEVYEE
+572 VVAGVQYMQDVYDE

-660 FGNLDTQSTEA
+660 FGNLDAQSTEA

-717 LKRSMDEYAKAQESV
+717 LKRSMDEYAKAQETV

-747 VITGVYRD
+747 VITGLYRD

-760 TTKLLTQEQA
+760 VTGLLTQEQA

-793 GVAGEMSSYGQAAD
+793 GVAGEMSSYTQAAD

-816 GVSEDENAKRV
+816 GVSVDENAKRV
-827 IEGFNTMSEGIGQFA
+827 IEGFNTMSEGISQFA

-964 GTKQREDISSTAWE
+964 GTKQREGISSTAWE

-1031 IIESEEAWLEVQ
+1031 IIESEEAWQEVQ

-1055 ENVRSSFLDMLM
+1055 ESVRSSFLDMLM

-1087 MLNSMLSESYNERIK
+1087 MLNSMLSESYNGRLR

-1115 TEWRTGWSGLRRK
+1115 TEWRTGQGRRGRNRYK
-1128 RTQVVT
+1128 VTT
-1134 EAAGVLNQA
+1134 EAAGVLSQTEYDA
-1143 EHDMLKEAWD
+1143 LKDSWN
-1153 SIVSDALAQ
+1153 SIVSDALAE

-1171 WKGDGTESQS
+1171 WQGDPASSQS
-1181 GRGGAFTAMTQEQ
+1181 GRSGAFTTMTQEQ
-1194 GTLLEGLF
+1194 DTLLEGLF
-1202 TSLQD
+1202 ISLQD

-1244 GINEIMEYF
+1244 SINEIMEYF
-1253 RNNGIKVS
+1253 RNNGIEVS

>member
-1 MQPIKLEIF
+1 
-10 LDDKTLA
+10 
-17 GMKSVEGNLA
+17 
-27 ALESFNRQMVERLQ
+27 
-41 GELKQLE
+41 
-48 RQYKQLQK
+48 
-56 QGLAGDRELAD
+56 
-67 IQALKGV
+67 
-74 IGSLK
+74 
-79 DEIKAYEA
+79 
-87 AKRQANE
+87 
-94 TPLVAHDPAPKL
+94 
-106 NQVKMTMAQIAREL
+106 
-120 PSLAMGPQMFFLAIS
+120 
-135 NNIPMFTDAVSNA
+135 
-148 RREYELMTAAGKKAT
+148 
-163 PVWKQVASA
+163 
-172 MFSPQTA
+172 
-179 LATLITLTVMY
+179 
-190 SKEIWASIKGLGG
+190 
-203 ARDATLELLSAE
+203 
-215 QEMALARN
+215 
-223 KAQESIKK
+223 
-231 ERAELELIY
+231 
-240 SKLRDTSLST
+240 
-250 RERTA
+250 
-255 AINEWVKRYPEY
+255 
-267 AGILDGE
+267 
-274 QVSLSKLESSYR
+274 
-286 ALSKEIYANAVAR
+286 
-299 NYADRIADLSVRKEK
+299 
-314 EEIRR
+314 
-319 LNQKLT
+319 
-325 VARAEE
+325 
-331 DLKKQEED
+331 
-339 FSRKEQEGFGTATAK
+339 
-354 IDARKKV
+354 
-361 EASRRNVEEQ
+361 
-371 KRIYNDILGNLQ
+371 
-383 AYENNIAAIEK
+383 
-394 RIKTADLFP
+394 
-403 QPEEGTY
+403 
-410 DYWTAQKE
+410 
-418 RSEAVLKEI
+418 
-427 RSDIKR
+427 
-433 TLDEAAGEGR
+433 
-443 DLFSLG
+443 
-449 IDKSTVEAYRKA
+449 
-461 TGELKTAEKELKAY
+461 
-475 ETKERR
+475 
-481 VPGRTPT
+481 
-488 DYQNELSDARLR
+488 
-500 AQRKLEDAR
+500 
-509 IALMAE
+509 
-515 GSAKRKALLRQ
+515 
-526 EYEQTL
+526 
-532 AAIDKEERELLSR
+532 
-545 LEKSKKAGNPVAPG
+545 
-559 EADRIRQDASSQR
+559 
-572 VIAGVQYMQEVYEE
+572 MQEVYEE

-717 LKRSMDEYAKAQESV
+717 LKLSMDEYANAQETAR
-732 QKAQEDLNTVMAGGK
+732 QAQEDLNTVMAGGK
-747 VITGVYRD
+747 VITGLYRD

-760 TTKLLTQEQA
+760 VTELLTQEQA
-770 EKKLTEAQ
+770 EKKLSEAQ

-816 GVSEDENAKRV
+816 GVSVDENAKRV

-964 GTKQREDISSTAWE
+964 GTKQREGISSTAWE

-1031 IIESEEAWLEVQ
+1031 IIESEEAWQEVQ

-1115 TEWRTGWSGLRRK
+1115 TEWRTGQGRRGRSRYK
-1128 RTQVVT
+1128 VVT
-1134 EAAGVLNQA
+1134 EAAGVLNET

-1171 WKGDGTESQS
+1171 WQGDSAGSQS
-1181 GRGGAFTAMTQEQ
+1181 GRSGAFTTMTQEQ

>member
-10 LDDKTLA
+10 LDDRTLA
-17 GMKSVEGNLA
+17 GMKSAEGNIA

-41 GELKQLE
+41 KELKQLE
-48 RQYKQLQK
+48 RQYRQLQK

-74 IGSLK
+74 IGGLK

-87 AKRQANE
+87 AKRQAGE

-106 NQVKMTMAQIAREL
+106 NQVRMTTAQIAREL

-148 RREYELMTAAGKKAT
+148 RKEYELMTAAGKKAT
-163 PVWKQVASA
+163 PVWKQVAASL
-172 MFSPQTA
+172 FSPQTA
-179 LATLITLTVMY
+179 LAALITLTVVY
-190 SKEIWASIKGLGG
+190 RKEIEEWIKGLFGG
-203 ARDATLELLSAE
+203 KNAMDELRESMRETYEVEKEANATFVKSRF
-215 QEMALARN
+215 EMDRV
-223 KAQESIKK
+223 IKSVK
-231 ERAELELIY
+231 EF
-240 SKLRDTSLST
+240 K
-250 RERTA
+250 
-255 AINEWVKRYPEY
+255 
-267 AGILDGE
+267 G
-274 QVSLSKLESSYR
+274 
-286 ALSKEIYANAVAR
+286 SKEEERKKVTELNRTYGETFGYYQTLSEWYDTLMKKSSDYIEVLVLEQKARKWLDKAVEESDKADKLKAEGVEAHRPWFGAGGKIHKFFGGGSTDQFGSDPALVAYNRKLKGIYDA
-299 NYADRIADLSVRKEK
+299 
-314 EEIRR
+314 EEDA
-319 LNQKLT
+319 LK
-325 VARAEE
+325 RAEE
-331 DLKKQEED
+331 FQDKAARIKEGTNINTVVSGSVEELENSIAEKRKALKKLTNKED
-339 FSRKEQEGFGTATAK
+339 
-354 IDARKKV
+354 
-361 EASRRNVEEQ
+361 
-371 KRIYNDILGNLQ
+371 Y
-383 AYENNIAAIEK
+383 
-394 RIKTADLFP
+394 
-403 QPEEGTY
+403 
-410 DYWTAQKE
+410 
-418 RSEAVLKEI
+418 
-427 RSDIKR
+427 
-433 TLDEAAGEGR
+433 EAAMKVIEAEEKKLETITGKKNKDGGR
-443 DLFSLG
+443 NAS
-449 IDKSTVEAYRKA
+449 
-461 TGELKTAEKELKAY
+461 
-475 ETKERR
+475 
-481 VPGRTPT
+481 
-488 DYQNELSDARLR
+488 DYQDALSDARLR

-572 VIAGVQYMQEVYEE
+572 VVAGVQYMQDVYDE

-660 FGNLDTQSTEA
+660 FGNLDAQSTEA

-717 LKRSMDEYAKAQESV
+717 LKRSMDEYANAQETV

-747 VITGVYRD
+747 VITGLYRD

-760 TTKLLTQEQA
+760 VTGLLTQEQA
-770 EKKLTEAQ
+770 EKKLAEAQ

-816 GVSEDENAKRV
+816 GVSVDENAKRV

-964 GTKQREDISSTAWE
+964 GTKQREGISSTAWE

-1031 IIESEEAWLEVQ
+1031 IIESEEAWQEVQ

-1055 ENVRSSFLDMLM
+1055 ESVRSSFLDMLM

-1087 MLNSMLSESYNERIK
+1087 MLNSMLSESYNGRLR

-1115 TEWRTGWSGLRRK
+1115 TEWRTGQGRRGRNRYK
-1128 RTQVVT
+1128 VTT
-1134 EAAGVLNQA
+1134 EAAGVLSQTEYDA
-1143 EHDMLKEAWD
+1143 LKDSWN
-1153 SIVSDALAQ
+1153 SIVSDALAE

-1171 WKGDGTESQS
+1171 WQGDPASSQS
-1181 GRGGAFTAMTQEQ
+1181 GRSGAFTTMTQEQ

-1244 GINEIMEYF
+1244 SINEIMEYF
-1253 RNNGIKVS
+1253 RNNGIEVS

>member
-10 LDDKTLA
+10 LDDRTLA
-17 GMKSVEGNLA
+17 GMKSAEGNIA

-48 RQYKQLQK
+48 RQYRQLQK

-74 IGSLK
+74 IGGLK

-87 AKRQANE
+87 AKRQAGE

-106 NQVKMTMAQIAREL
+106 NQVRMTMAQIAREL

-148 RREYELMTAAGKKAT
+148 RKEYELMTAAGKKAT
-163 PVWKQVASA
+163 PVWKQVAASL
-172 MFSPQTA
+172 FSPQTA
-179 LATLITLTVMY
+179 LAALITLTVVY
-190 SKEIWASIKGLGG
+190 GKEIGEWIKGLFGG
-203 ARDATLELLSAE
+203 KNAMDELRESMRETYEVEKEANATFVKSRFEMDRVIKSVKEFKGSKEEERKKVTELNRTYGETFGYYQTLSEWYDTLMKKSSDYIEVLVLEQKARKWLDKAVEESDKADKLKAEGAESHRPWFGAGGKIHKFFGGGSTDQFGSDPASVVYNKKLKDIYDAEE
-215 QEMALARN
+215 DAL
-223 KAQESIKK
+223 K
-231 ERAELELIY
+231 RAEEFQD
-240 SKLRDTSLST
+240 K
-250 RERTA
+250 A
-255 AINEWVKRYPEY
+255 ARIKEGTNINTV
-267 AGILDGE
+267 
-274 QVSLSKLESSYR
+274 VSGSVEELESSIAEKR
-286 ALSKEIYANAVAR
+286 KALK
-299 NYADRIADLSVRKEK
+299 
-314 EEIRR
+314 
-319 LNQKLT
+319 KLT
-325 VARAEE
+325 NKEDYEAAMKVIEAEE
-331 DLKKQEED
+331 KKLETIT
-339 FSRKEQEGFGTATAK
+339 G
-354 IDARKKV
+354 KKNKDGGRN
-361 EASRRNVEEQ
+361 AS
-371 KRIYNDILGNLQ
+371 
-383 AYENNIAAIEK
+383 
-394 RIKTADLFP
+394 
-403 QPEEGTY
+403 
-410 DYWTAQKE
+410 
-418 RSEAVLKEI
+418 
-427 RSDIKR
+427 
-433 TLDEAAGEGR
+433 
-443 DLFSLG
+443 
-449 IDKSTVEAYRKA
+449 
-461 TGELKTAEKELKAY
+461 
-475 ETKERR
+475 
-481 VPGRTPT
+481 
-488 DYQNELSDARLR
+488 DYQDALSDARLR

-572 VIAGVQYMQEVYEE
+572 VVAGVQYMQDVYDE

-660 FGNLDTQSTEA
+660 FGNLDTQSTES

-717 LKRSMDEYAKAQESV
+717 LKRSMDEYAKAQETV

-747 VITGVYRD
+747 VITGQYRD

-760 TTKLLTQEQA
+760 VTGLLTQEQA

-816 GVSEDENAKRV
+816 GVSVDENAKRV

-964 GTKQREDISSTAWE
+964 GTKQREGISSTAWE

-1031 IIESEEAWLEVQ
+1031 IIESEEAWQEVQ

-1055 ENVRSSFLDMLM
+1055 ESVRSSFLDMLM

-1081 KYMQKA
+1081 KYMQRA
-1087 MLNSMLSESYNERIK
+1087 MLNSMLSESYNERLRK
-1102 EWYDSFAEAMEEK
+1102 WYDSFAEAMEEK
-1115 TEWRTGWSGLRRK
+1115 TEWRTGQGRRGRNRYK
-1128 RTQVVT
+1128 VTT
-1134 EAAGVLNQA
+1134 EAAGVLSQTEYDA
-1143 EHDMLKEAWD
+1143 LKESWD
-1153 SIVSDALAQ
+1153 SIVSDALAE

-1171 WKGDGTESQS
+1171 WQGDPASSQS
-1181 GRGGAFTAMTQEQ
+1181 GRSGAFTTMTQEQ

-1223 KEDHDLLVSIAENTA
+1223 KEDHDLLVSIVENTA

-1244 GINEIMEYF
+1244 SINEIMEYF
-1253 RNNGIKVS
+1253 RNNGIEVS

>member
-1 MQPIKLEIF
+1 
-10 LDDKTLA
+10 
-17 GMKSVEGNLA
+17 MKSAEGNIA

-48 RQYKQLQK
+48 RQYRQLQK

-74 IGSLK
+74 IGGLK

-87 AKRQANE
+87 AKRQAGE

-106 NQVKMTMAQIAREL
+106 NQVRMTMAQIAREL

-148 RREYELMTAAGKKAT
+148 RKEYELMTAAGKKAT
-163 PVWKQVASA
+163 PVWKQVAASL
-172 MFSPQTA
+172 FSPQTA
-179 LATLITLTVMY
+179 LAALITLTVVY
-190 SKEIWASIKGLGG
+190 GKEIGEWIKGLFGG
-203 ARDATLELLSAE
+203 KNAMDELRESMRETYEVEKEANATFVKSRFEMDRVIKSVKEFKGSKEEERKKVTELNRTYGETFGYYQTLSEWYDTLMKKSSDYIEVLVLEQKARKWLDKAVEESDKADKLKAEGAESHRPWFGAGGKIHKFFGGGSTDQFGSDPASVVYNKKLKDIYDAEE
-215 QEMALARN
+215 DAL
-223 KAQESIKK
+223 K
-231 ERAELELIY
+231 RAEEFQD
-240 SKLRDTSLST
+240 K
-250 RERTA
+250 A
-255 AINEWVKRYPEY
+255 ARIKEGTNINTV
-267 AGILDGE
+267 
-274 QVSLSKLESSYR
+274 VSGSVEELESSIAEKR
-286 ALSKEIYANAVAR
+286 KALK
-299 NYADRIADLSVRKEK
+299 
-314 EEIRR
+314 
-319 LNQKLT
+319 KLT
-325 VARAEE
+325 NKEDYEAAMKVIEAEE
-331 DLKKQEED
+331 KKLETIT
-339 FSRKEQEGFGTATAK
+339 G
-354 IDARKKV
+354 KKNKDGGRN
-361 EASRRNVEEQ
+361 AS
-371 KRIYNDILGNLQ
+371 
-383 AYENNIAAIEK
+383 
-394 RIKTADLFP
+394 
-403 QPEEGTY
+403 
-410 DYWTAQKE
+410 
-418 RSEAVLKEI
+418 
-427 RSDIKR
+427 
-433 TLDEAAGEGR
+433 
-443 DLFSLG
+443 
-449 IDKSTVEAYRKA
+449 
-461 TGELKTAEKELKAY
+461 
-475 ETKERR
+475 
-481 VPGRTPT
+481 
-488 DYQNELSDARLR
+488 DYQDALSDARLR

-572 VIAGVQYMQEVYEE
+572 VVAGVQYMQDVYDE

-622 IAAAETEGEKAM
+622 IAAAETEGEKAIQ
-634 LKRRREDELKEL
+634 KRRREDELKEL

-660 FGNLDTQSTEA
+660 FGNLDAQSTEA

-717 LKRSMDEYAKAQESV
+717 LKRSMDEYANAQETV

-747 VITGVYRD
+747 VITGLYRD

-760 TTKLLTQEQA
+760 VTGLLTQEQA
-770 EKKLTEAQ
+770 EKKLAEAQ

-816 GVSEDENAKRV
+816 GVSVDENAKRV

-964 GTKQREDISSTAWE
+964 GTKQREGISSTAWE

-1031 IIESEEAWLEVQ
+1031 IIESEEAWQEVQ

-1055 ENVRSSFLDMLM
+1055 ESVRSSFLDMLM

-1087 MLNSMLSESYNERIK
+1087 MLNSMLSESYNGRLR

-1115 TEWRTGWSGLRRK
+1115 TEWRTGQGRRGRNRYK
-1128 RTQVVT
+1128 VTT
-1134 EAAGVLNQA
+1134 EAAGVLSQTEYDA
-1143 EHDMLKEAWD
+1143 LKDSWN
-1153 SIVSDALAQ
+1153 SIVSDALAE

-1171 WKGDGTESQS
+1171 WQGDPASSQS
-1181 GRGGAFTAMTQEQ
+1181 GRSGAFTTMTQEQ

-1244 GINEIMEYF
+1244 SINEIMEYF
-1253 RNNGIKVS
+1253 RNNGIEVS

>member
-1 MQPIKLEIF
+1 VQPIKLEIF

-17 GMKSVEGNLA
+17 GMKSAEGNIA

-94 TPLVAHDPAPKL
+94 TPLVAQDPAPKL

-148 RREYELMTAAGKKAT
+148 RKEYELMTAAGKKAT
-163 PVWKQVASA
+163 PVWKQVAASL
-172 MFSPQTA
+172 FSPQTA
-179 LATLITLTVMY
+179 LAALITLTVVY
-190 SKEIWASIKGLGG
+190 GKEIGEWIKGLFGG
-203 ARDATLELLSAE
+203 KNAMDELRESMRETYEVEKEANATFVKSRF
-215 QEMALARN
+215 EMDRV
-223 KAQESIKK
+223 IK
-231 ERAELELIY
+231 
-240 SKLRDTSLST
+240 SV
-250 RERTA
+250 REF
-255 AINEWVKRYPEY
+255 K
-267 AGILDGE
+267 G
-274 QVSLSKLESSYR
+274 
-286 ALSKEIYANAVAR
+286 SKEEERKKVTELNRTYGETFGYYQTLSEWYDTLMKKSSDYIEILVLEQKARKWLDKAVEESDKADKLKAEGVESHRPWFGAGGKIHKFFGGGSTDQFGSDPALVAYNKMLKDIYDA
-299 NYADRIADLSVRKEK
+299 
-314 EEIRR
+314 EEDA
-319 LNQKLT
+319 LK
-325 VARAEE
+325 RAEE
-331 DLKKQEED
+331 FQDKAARIKEGTNINTVVSGSVEELENSIAEKRKALKKLTNKED
-339 FSRKEQEGFGTATAK
+339 
-354 IDARKKV
+354 
-361 EASRRNVEEQ
+361 
-371 KRIYNDILGNLQ
+371 Y
-383 AYENNIAAIEK
+383 
-394 RIKTADLFP
+394 
-403 QPEEGTY
+403 
-410 DYWTAQKE
+410 
-418 RSEAVLKEI
+418 
-427 RSDIKR
+427 
-433 TLDEAAGEGR
+433 EAAMKVIEAEEKKLENITGKKNKDGGR
-443 DLFSLG
+443 NAS
-449 IDKSTVEAYRKA
+449 
-461 TGELKTAEKELKAY
+461 
-475 ETKERR
+475 
-481 VPGRTPT
+481 
-488 DYQNELSDARLR
+488 DYQDALSDARLR

-559 EADRIRQDASSQR
+559 EAGRIRQDASSQR

-698 QDALTNIDLKLAD
+698 QDALTNIDLKLTD

-717 LKRSMDEYAKAQESV
+717 LKRSMDEYANAQETAR
-732 QKAQEDLNTVMAGGK
+732 QAQEDLNTVMAGGK
-747 VITGVYRD
+747 VITSLYRD

-760 TTKLLTQEQA
+760 VTELLTQEQA
-770 EKKLTEAQ
+770 EKKLSEAQ

-816 GVSEDENAKRV
+816 GVSVDENAKRV
-827 IEGFNTMSEGIGQFA
+827 VEGFNTMSEGIGQFA

-937 YAREMGKAYLNAG
+937 YAREMGKVYLNAG

-964 GTKQREDISSTAWE
+964 GTKQREGISSTAWE

-1031 IIESEEAWLEVQ
+1031 IIESEEAWQEVQ

-1115 TEWRTGWSGLRRK
+1115 TEWRTGQGRRGRSRYK
-1128 RTQVVT
+1128 VVT
-1134 EAAGVLNQA
+1134 EAAGVLNET

-1171 WKGDGTESQS
+1171 WQGDSAGSQS
-1181 GRGGAFTAMTQEQ
+1181 GRSGAFTTMTQEQ

>member
-10 LDDKTLA
+10 LDDRTLA
-17 GMKSVEGNLA
+17 GMKSAEGNIA

-41 GELKQLE
+41 KELKQLE
-48 RQYKQLQK
+48 RQYRQLQK

-74 IGSLK
+74 IGGLK

-87 AKRQANE
+87 AKRQAGE

-106 NQVKMTMAQIAREL
+106 NQVRMTMAQIAREL
-120 PSLAMGPQMFFLAIS
+120 PSLAMEPQMFFLAIS

-148 RREYELMTAAGKKAT
+148 RKEYELMTAAGKKAT
-163 PVWKQVASA
+163 PVWKQVAASL
-172 MFSPQTA
+172 FSPQTA
-179 LATLITLTVMY
+179 LAALITLTVVY
-190 SKEIWASIKGLGG
+190 RKEIGEWIKGLFGG
-203 ARDATLELLSAE
+203 KNAMDELRESMRETYEVEKEANATFVKSRF
-215 QEMALARN
+215 EMDRV
-223 KAQESIKK
+223 IKSVK
-231 ERAELELIY
+231 EF
-240 SKLRDTSLST
+240 K
-250 RERTA
+250 
-255 AINEWVKRYPEY
+255 
-267 AGILDGE
+267 G
-274 QVSLSKLESSYR
+274 
-286 ALSKEIYANAVAR
+286 SKEEERKKVTELNRTYGETFGYYQTLSEWYDTLMKKSSDYIEVLVLEQKARKWLDKAVEESDKADKLKAEGVEAHRPWFGAGGKIHKFFGGGSTDQFGSDPALVAYNRKLKGIYDA
-299 NYADRIADLSVRKEK
+299 
-314 EEIRR
+314 EEDA
-319 LNQKLT
+319 LK
-325 VARAEE
+325 RAEE
-331 DLKKQEED
+331 FQDKAARIKEGTNINTVVSGSVEELENSIAEKRKALKKLTNKED
-339 FSRKEQEGFGTATAK
+339 
-354 IDARKKV
+354 
-361 EASRRNVEEQ
+361 
-371 KRIYNDILGNLQ
+371 Y
-383 AYENNIAAIEK
+383 
-394 RIKTADLFP
+394 
-403 QPEEGTY
+403 
-410 DYWTAQKE
+410 
-418 RSEAVLKEI
+418 
-427 RSDIKR
+427 
-433 TLDEAAGEGR
+433 EAAMKVIEAEEKKLETITGKKNKDGGR
-443 DLFSLG
+443 NAS
-449 IDKSTVEAYRKA
+449 
-461 TGELKTAEKELKAY
+461 
-475 ETKERR
+475 
-481 VPGRTPT
+481 
-488 DYQNELSDARLR
+488 DYQDALSDARLR

-572 VIAGVQYMQEVYEE
+572 VVAGVQYMQDVYDE

-660 FGNLDTQSTEA
+660 FGNLDAQSTEA

-717 LKRSMDEYAKAQESV
+717 LKRSMDEYANAQETV

-747 VITGVYRD
+747 VITGLYRD

-760 TTKLLTQEQA
+760 VTGLLTQEQA
-770 EKKLTEAQ
+770 EKKLAEAQ

-816 GVSEDENAKRV
+816 GVSVDENAKRV

-964 GTKQREDISSTAWE
+964 GTKQREGISSTAWE

-1031 IIESEEAWLEVQ
+1031 IIESEEAWQEVQ

-1055 ENVRSSFLDMLM
+1055 ESVRSSFLDMLM

-1087 MLNSMLSESYNERIK
+1087 MLNSMLSESYNGRLR

-1115 TEWRTGWSGLRRK
+1115 TEWRTGQGRRGRNRYK
-1128 RTQVVT
+1128 VTT
-1134 EAAGVLNQA
+1134 EAAGVLSQTEYDA
-1143 EHDMLKEAWD
+1143 LKDSWN
-1153 SIVSDALAQ
+1153 SIVSDALAE

-1171 WKGDGTESQS
+1171 WQGDPASSQS
-1181 GRGGAFTAMTQEQ
+1181 GRSGAFTTMTQEQ

-1244 GINEIMEYF
+1244 SINEIMEYF
-1253 RNNGIKVS
+1253 RNNGIEVS

>member
-10 LDDKTLA
+10 LDDRTLA
-17 GMKSVEGNLA
+17 GMKSAEGNIA

-41 GELKQLE
+41 KELKQLE
-48 RQYKQLQK
+48 RQYRQLQK

-74 IGSLK
+74 IGGLK

-87 AKRQANE
+87 AKRQAGE

-106 NQVKMTMAQIAREL
+106 NQVRMTMAQIAREL

-148 RREYELMTAAGKKAT
+148 RKEYELMTAAGKKAT
-163 PVWKQVASA
+163 PVWKQVAASL
-172 MFSPQTA
+172 FSPQTA
-179 LATLITLTVMY
+179 LAALITLTVVY
-190 SKEIWASIKGLGG
+190 RKEIGEWIKGLFGG
-203 ARDATLELLSAE
+203 KNAMDELRESMRETYEVEKEANATFVKSRF
-215 QEMALARN
+215 EMDRV
-223 KAQESIKK
+223 IKSVK
-231 ERAELELIY
+231 EF
-240 SKLRDTSLST
+240 K
-250 RERTA
+250 
-255 AINEWVKRYPEY
+255 
-267 AGILDGE
+267 G
-274 QVSLSKLESSYR
+274 
-286 ALSKEIYANAVAR
+286 SKEEERKKVTELNRTYGETFGYYQTLSEWYDTLMKKSSDYIEVLVLEQKARKWLDKAVEESDKADKLKAEGVEAHRPWFGAGGKIHKFFGGGSTDQFGSDPALVAYNRKFKGIYDA
-299 NYADRIADLSVRKEK
+299 
-314 EEIRR
+314 EEDA
-319 LNQKLT
+319 LK
-325 VARAEE
+325 RAEE
-331 DLKKQEED
+331 FQDKAARIKEGTNINTVVSGSVEELENSIAEKRKALKKLTNKED
-339 FSRKEQEGFGTATAK
+339 
-354 IDARKKV
+354 
-361 EASRRNVEEQ
+361 
-371 KRIYNDILGNLQ
+371 Y
-383 AYENNIAAIEK
+383 
-394 RIKTADLFP
+394 
-403 QPEEGTY
+403 
-410 DYWTAQKE
+410 
-418 RSEAVLKEI
+418 
-427 RSDIKR
+427 
-433 TLDEAAGEGR
+433 EAAMKVIEAEEKKLETITGKKNKDGGR
-443 DLFSLG
+443 NAS
-449 IDKSTVEAYRKA
+449 
-461 TGELKTAEKELKAY
+461 
-475 ETKERR
+475 
-481 VPGRTPT
+481 
-488 DYQNELSDARLR
+488 DYQDALSDARLR

-572 VIAGVQYMQEVYEE
+572 VVAGVQYMQDVYDE

-660 FGNLDTQSTEA
+660 FGNLDAQSTEA

-717 LKRSMDEYAKAQESV
+717 LKRSMDEYANAQETV

-747 VITGVYRD
+747 VITGLYRD

-760 TTKLLTQEQA
+760 VTGLLTQEQA
-770 EKKLTEAQ
+770 EKKLAEAQ

-816 GVSEDENAKRV
+816 GVSVDENAKRV

-950 ASKGFLGIGSKASH
+950 ASKGVLGIGSKASH
-964 GTKQREDISSTAWE
+964 GTKQREGISSTAWE

-1031 IIESEEAWLEVQ
+1031 IIESEEAWQEVQ

-1055 ENVRSSFLDMLM
+1055 ESVRSSFLDMLM

-1087 MLNSMLSESYNERIK
+1087 MLNSMLSESYNGRLR

-1115 TEWRTGWSGLRRK
+1115 TEWRTGQGRRGRNRYK
-1128 RTQVVT
+1128 VTT
-1134 EAAGVLNQA
+1134 EAAGVLSQTEYDA
-1143 EHDMLKEAWD
+1143 LKDSWN
-1153 SIVSDALAQ
+1153 SIVSDALAE

-1171 WKGDGTESQS
+1171 WQGDPASSQS
-1181 GRGGAFTAMTQEQ
+1181 GRSGAFTTMTQEQ

-1244 GINEIMEYF
+1244 SINEIMEYF
-1253 RNNGIKVS
+1253 RNNGIEVS

>member
-17 GMKSVEGNLA
+17 GMKSAEGNLA

-148 RREYELMTAAGKKAT
+148 RKEYELMTAAGKKAT
-163 PVWKQVASA
+163 PVWKQVAASL
-172 MFSPQTA
+172 FSPQTA
-179 LATLITLTVMY
+179 LAALITLTVVY
-190 SKEIWASIKGLGG
+190 GKEIGEWIKGLFGG
-203 ARDATLELLSAE
+203 KNAMDELHESMRETYEVEKEANATFVKSRF
-215 QEMALARN
+215 EMDRV
-223 KAQESIKK
+223 IK
-231 ERAELELIY
+231 
-240 SKLRDTSLST
+240 SV
-250 RERTA
+250 REF
-255 AINEWVKRYPEY
+255 K
-267 AGILDGE
+267 G
-274 QVSLSKLESSYR
+274 
-286 ALSKEIYANAVAR
+286 SKEEERKKVTELNRTYGETFGYYQTLSEWYDTLMKKSSDYIEILVLEQKARKWLDKAVEESDKADKLKAEGVESHRPWFGAGGKIHKFFGGGSTDQFGSDPALVAYNKMLKDIYDA
-299 NYADRIADLSVRKEK
+299 
-314 EEIRR
+314 EEDA
-319 LNQKLT
+319 LK
-325 VARAEE
+325 RAEE
-331 DLKKQEED
+331 FQDKAARIKEGTNINTVVSGSVEELENSIAEKRKALKKLTNKED
-339 FSRKEQEGFGTATAK
+339 
-354 IDARKKV
+354 
-361 EASRRNVEEQ
+361 
-371 KRIYNDILGNLQ
+371 Y
-383 AYENNIAAIEK
+383 
-394 RIKTADLFP
+394 
-403 QPEEGTY
+403 
-410 DYWTAQKE
+410 
-418 RSEAVLKEI
+418 
-427 RSDIKR
+427 
-433 TLDEAAGEGR
+433 EAAMKVIEAEEKKLETITGKKNKDDGR
-443 DLFSLG
+443 NAS
-449 IDKSTVEAYRKA
+449 
-461 TGELKTAEKELKAY
+461 
-475 ETKERR
+475 
-481 VPGRTPT
+481 
-488 DYQNELSDARLR
+488 DYQDALSDARLR

-559 EADRIRQDASSQR
+559 EAGRIRQDASSQR
-572 VIAGVQYMQEVYEE
+572 VIAGVRYMQEVYEE

-717 LKRSMDEYAKAQESV
+717 LKWSMDEYANAQETAR
-732 QKAQEDLNTVMAGGK
+732 QAQEDLNTVMAGGK
-747 VITGVYRD
+747 VITGLYRD

-760 TTKLLTQEQA
+760 VTELLTQEQA
-770 EKKLTEAQ
+770 EKKLSEAQ

-816 GVSEDENAKRV
+816 GVSVDENAKRV

-964 GTKQREDISSTAWE
+964 GTKQREGISSTAWE

-1031 IIESEEAWLEVQ
+1031 IIESEEAWQEVQ

-1115 TEWRTGWSGLRRK
+1115 TEWRTGQGRRGRSRYK
-1128 RTQVVT
+1128 VVT
-1134 EAAGVLNQA
+1134 EAAGVLNET

-1171 WKGDGTESQS
+1171 WQGDSAGSQS
-1181 GRGGAFTAMTQEQ
+1181 GRSGAFTTMTQEQ